1 MGVTGTS
8 VKRPLTIIMVFLVVL
23 MFGGIGYS
31 KMPANLMPDIDV
43 PVALVMTQWS
53 GAGPEDIDDQI
64 SEPIEKSLSS
74 ISNVK
79 TTVSQSSE
87 GVSIVV
93 AQFEYGVDVDEK
105 LNDIRS
111 KVDTVKMTLPDD
123 VDNPSILKM
132 DMNAQAIAQV
142 VVTGEGTADDIMKY
156 AEETVQVKLE
166 AVDGT
171 TSADINGGDKT
182 QINVIADPAVLSS
195 YGVTLDTIKGLL
207 SATNKSYPYGS
218 ITQGEDKIVI
228 RSVDKVES
236 LEDIKAIQIP
246 TSNGETISLDKICTV
261 EYGVVDKD
269 TIYRYNGQ
277 DSLVM
282 SIQKQ
287 QDANTVQVMK
297 EVNKQIEEL
306 NKENPQFNLK
316 VVNDTSEYISDS
328 IKDVMK
334 NLALSAVIA
343 FGVILLFLKS
353 GRASFVVAVS
363 IPTSIVGAIALLY
376 FTGETLNMVTLSSLV
391 IAVGMVV
398 DNATV
403 VIENIFK
410 YRKNP
415 DLSIEDAA
423 IQGTNTVSTA
433 VLASTLTTVAIFLPI
448 LFTEGFTKIM
458 FGSLAKTLI
467 FALTLSLIVAVTL
480 VPSIFAKLSGG
491 KNGAKMEEKPAPI
504 FDKISEFYKNLIVLA
519 LKHKLIVVLIS
530 IGMFI
535 GSMGIIATGAI
546 GMDFMSSGDEG
557 MVNISIKLP
566 EGLDLEPSDYYVSM
580 AEERVA
586 DIPEIETMITQI
598 GSGSPL
604 SSGSSNTASISLDLV
619 SSKERKRTTDEVE
632 QDVVERLKEIPD
644 CEINVSQNS
653 SMSMGGSGDV
663 QVDIKGPD
671 LDVLEEITNQA
682 KANVEQLSGFRNVET
697 SLSDSNEE
705 AQFKIDKRKAALY
718 GINTS
723 SIASTLRT
731 AISGTDITTVTIDD
745 YDYDVNLK
753 FKESSIDNIEDIKQ
767 IKIKSATGQEIPL
780 GAFAD
785 ITMAEGL
792 KSISRTDGDYS
803 ISITA
808 KADGMDTNTASML
821 LTKAVNEVDMP
832 RDYSIDVG
840 GSAEMMQESMS
851 SLAMAMIVAILLV
864 YMVMVAQFESFSKPF
879 IIMFSI
885 PFAFVGVVLALLI
898 SRTTLNVVGMLGAI
912 LLIGIVVNNGIV
924 LIDYIGQLRET
935 KVKGTLEEIV
945 AKGCAARLRPVLMTT
960 MTTIVG
966 MIPSALAFGEGGDM
980 MQPLAVVIIGG
991 LSVSTLV
998 TLVLIPTVYLI
1009 FEKIENTLKKRF
1021 RQILGKIKI
1030 PHIGFKKSKMDISV
1044 LSKDIEDKK
1053 EIKKEIKKDE
1063 SKKDDSDLKK

>member
-1 MGVTGTS
+1 MSMTKTS

-79 TTVSQSSE
+79 TTVSKSSE
-87 GVSIVV
+87 GVSMVV
-93 AQFEYGVDVDEK
+93 AQFEYGTDVDEK

-111 KVDTVKMTLPDD
+111 KIDTVKMTLPDD
-123 VDNPSILKM
+123 VDTPSILKM
-132 DMNAQAIAQV
+132 DMNAQAIAQIV
-142 VVTGEGTADDIMKY
+142 VSGEGSSDDIMKY
-156 AEETVQVKLE
+156 AEDTVQVKLE
-166 AVDGT
+166 SIDGI

-182 QINVIADPAVLSS
+182 QINVIADPTILSS
-195 YGVTLDTIKGLL
+195 YGVSLDTIKGLL

-218 ITQGEDKIVI
+218 ITQGDDKIVI
-228 RSVDKVES
+228 RSVDKVEA
-236 LEDIKAIQIP
+236 LEDIKVIQIP
-246 TSNGETISLDKICTV
+246 MSNGETVSLDKICTV
-261 EYGVVDKD
+261 EYGTVDKQS
-269 TIYRYNGQ
+269 IYRYNGQ
-277 DSLVM
+277 ESLVM
-282 SIQKQ
+282 DVQKQ

-297 EVNKQIEEL
+297 NVNSKISEL
-306 NKENPQFNLK
+306 NNENSQFNLK
-316 VVNDTSEYISDS
+316 IVNDTSEYINSS
-328 IKDVMK
+328 INDVMK
-334 NLALSAVIA
+334 NLILSAVIA
-343 FGVILLFLKS
+343 FFVILLFLKS

-363 IPTSIVGAIALLY
+363 IPTSIIGAIALLY

-410 YRKNP
+410 YRKDPN
-415 DLSIEDAA
+415 LSLEEAA

-433 VLASTLTTVAIFLPI
+433 VMASTLTTVAIFLPI

-467 FALTLSLIVAVTL
+467 FALTLSLIVALTL

-491 KNGAKMEEKPAPI
+491 KNGAKMEEKPSPI
-504 FDKISEFYKNLIVLA
+504 FDKISEGYKNIIVLA
-519 LKHKLIVVLIS
+519 LKHKAVVILIS
-530 IGMFI
+530 VGMFI
-535 GSMGIIATGAI
+535 GAIVLGATGAI

-557 MVNISIKLP
+557 MVSISIKLP

-580 AEERVA
+580 AEEKVS

-598 GSGSPL
+598 GSGSAMG
-604 SSGSSNTASISLDLV
+604 SGGSTASISLDLV
-619 SSKERKRTTDEVE
+619 SSKERKRTTDEIE
-632 QDVVERLKEIPD
+632 QDVVERLKVIPD
-644 CEINVSQNS
+644 CEINVSQTS
-653 SMSMGGSGDV
+653 SMSMGGSGDA

-671 LDVLEEITNQA
+671 LDVLEEIVNQA
-682 KANVEQLSGFRNVET
+682 KANVEKVSGFRNIET
-697 SLSDSNEE
+697 SLADSNKE
-705 AQFKIDKRKAALY
+705 AQFKIDKRKASLL

-731 AISGTDITTVTIDD
+731 AISGSDATTVTIDD

-753 FKESSIDNIEDIKQ
+753 FKDSSINSIDDIGQ
-767 IKIKSATGQEIPL
+767 IKVTSASGQQVPL
-780 GAFAD
+780 NAFAE
-785 ITMAEGL
+785 IKMADGL

-803 ISITA
+803 VSITA
-808 KADGMDTNTASML
+808 KADNMDTSTASRL
-821 LTKAVNEVDMP
+821 LTQAVNEVDMP

-840 GSAEMMQESMS
+840 GSAEMMNESMS
-851 SLAMAMIVAILLV
+851 SLVMAMVIALILV

-885 PFAFVGVVLALLI
+885 PFAFVGVVIALVI
-898 SRTTLNVVGMLGAI
+898 SRISLNVVGMLGAI
-912 LLIGIVVNNGIV
+912 LLVGIVVNNGIV
-924 LIDYIGQLRET
+924 LIDYIGQLREA
-935 KVKGTLEEIV
+935 KVQGTLEDIV

-960 MTTIVG
+960 MTTVVG

-1009 FEKIENTLKKRF
+1009 FDKIENSLRSKF
-1021 RQILGKIKI
+1021 GQIFDKIKI
-1030 PHIGFKKSKMDISV
+1030 PHIGPKKSKMGINI

-1053 EIKKEIKKDE
+1053 ESENDE
-1063 SKKDDSDLKK
+1063 SHEEDSDLKK

>member
-1 MGVTGTS
+1 MSMTKTS

-79 TTVSQSSE
+79 TTVSKSSE
-87 GVSIVV
+87 GVSMVV
-93 AQFEYGVDVDEK
+93 AQFEYGTDVDEK

-111 KVDTVKMTLPDD
+111 KIDTVKMTLPDD
-123 VDNPSILKM
+123 VDTPSILKM
-132 DMNAQAIAQV
+132 DMNAQAIAQIV
-142 VVTGEGTADDIMKY
+142 VSGEGSSDDIMKY
-156 AEETVQVKLE
+156 AEDTVQVKLE
-166 AVDGT
+166 SIDGI

-182 QINVIADPAVLSS
+182 QINVIADPTILSS
-195 YGVTLDTIKGLL
+195 YGVSLDTIKGLL

-218 ITQGEDKIVI
+218 ITQGDDKIVI
-228 RSVDKVES
+228 RSVDKVEA

-246 TSNGETISLDKICTV
+246 MSNGETVSLDKICTV
-261 EYGVVDKD
+261 EYGTVDKQS
-269 TIYRYNGQ
+269 IYRYNGQ
-277 DSLVM
+277 ESLVM
-282 SIQKQ
+282 DVQKQ

-297 EVNKQIEEL
+297 NVNSKISEL
-306 NKENPQFNLK
+306 NNENSQFSLK
-316 VVNDTSEYISDS
+316 IVNDTSEYINSS
-328 IKDVMK
+328 INDVMK
-334 NLALSAVIA
+334 NLILSAVIA
-343 FGVILLFLKS
+343 FFVILLFLKS

-363 IPTSIVGAIALLY
+363 IPTSIIGAIALLY

-410 YRKNP
+410 YRKDPN
-415 DLSIEDAA
+415 LSLEEAA

-433 VLASTLTTVAIFLPI
+433 VMASTLTTVAIFLPI

-467 FALTLSLIVAVTL
+467 FALTLSLIVALTL

-491 KNGAKMEEKPAPI
+491 KNGAKMEEKPSPI
-504 FDKISEFYKNLIVLA
+504 FDKISEGYKNIIVLA
-519 LKHKLIVVLIS
+519 LKHKAVVILIS
-530 IGMFI
+530 VGMFI
-535 GSMGIIATGAI
+535 GAIVLGATGAI

-557 MVNISIKLP
+557 MVSISIKLP

-580 AEERVA
+580 AEEKVS

-598 GSGSPL
+598 GSGSAMG
-604 SSGSSNTASISLDLV
+604 SGGSTASISLDLV
-619 SSKERKRTTDEVE
+619 SSKERKRTTDEIE
-632 QDVVERLKEIPD
+632 QDVVERLKVIPD
-644 CEINVSQNS
+644 CEINVSQTS
-653 SMSMGGSGDV
+653 SMSMGGSGDA

-671 LDVLEEITNQA
+671 LDVLEEIVNQA
-682 KANVEQLSGFRNVET
+682 KANVEKVSGFRNIET
-697 SLSDSNEE
+697 SLADSNKE
-705 AQFKIDKRKAALY
+705 AQFKIDKRKASLL

-731 AISGTDITTVTIDD
+731 AISGSDATTVTIDD

-753 FKESSIDNIEDIKQ
+753 FKDSSINSIDDIGQ
-767 IKIKSATGQEIPL
+767 IKVTSASGQQVPL
-780 GAFAD
+780 NAFAE
-785 ITMAEGL
+785 IKMADGL

-803 ISITA
+803 VSITA
-808 KADGMDTNTASML
+808 KADNMDTSTASRL
-821 LTKAVNEVDMP
+821 LTQAVNEVDMP

-840 GSAEMMQESMS
+840 GSAEMMNESMS
-851 SLAMAMIVAILLV
+851 SLVMAMVIALILV

-885 PFAFVGVVLALLI
+885 PFAFVGVVIALVI
-898 SRTTLNVVGMLGAI
+898 SRISLNVVGMLGAI
-912 LLIGIVVNNGIV
+912 LLVGIVVNNGIV
-924 LIDYIGQLRET
+924 LIDYIGQLREA
-935 KVKGTLEEIV
+935 KVQGTLEDIV

-960 MTTIVG
+960 MTTVVG

-1009 FEKIENTLKKRF
+1009 FDKIENSLRSKF
-1021 RQILGKIKI
+1021 GQIFDKIKI
-1030 PHIGFKKSKMDISV
+1030 PHIGPKKSKMDIKI
-1044 LSKDIEDKK
+1044 LR
-1053 EIKKEIKKDE
+1053 IKKNQKMMMLMKKIQI
-1063 SKKDDSDLKK
+1063 

>member
-1 MGVTGTS
+1 MSMTKTS

-79 TTVSQSSE
+79 TTVSKSSE
-87 GVSIVV
+87 GVSMVV
-93 AQFEYGVDVDEK
+93 AQFEYGTDVDEK

-111 KVDTVKMTLPDD
+111 KIDTVKMTLPDD
-123 VDNPSILKM
+123 VDTTSILKM
-132 DMNAQAIAQV
+132 DMNAQAIAQIV
-142 VVTGEGTADDIMKY
+142 VSGEGSSDDIMKY
-156 AEETVQVKLE
+156 AEDTVQVKLE
-166 AVDGT
+166 SIDGI

-182 QINVIADPAVLSS
+182 QINVIADPTILSS
-195 YGVTLDTIKGLL
+195 YGVSLDTIKGLL

-218 ITQGEDKIVI
+218 ITQGDDKIVI
-228 RSVDKVES
+228 RSVDKVEA

-246 TSNGETISLDKICTV
+246 MSNGETVSLDKICTV
-261 EYGVVDKD
+261 EYGTVDKQS
-269 TIYRYNGQ
+269 IYRYNGQ
-277 DSLVM
+277 ESLVM
-282 SIQKQ
+282 DVQKQ

-297 EVNKQIEEL
+297 NVNSKISEL
-306 NKENPQFNLK
+306 NNENSQFNLK
-316 VVNDTSEYISDS
+316 IVNDTSEYINSS
-328 IKDVMK
+328 INDVMK
-334 NLALSAVIA
+334 NLILSAVIA
-343 FGVILLFLKS
+343 FFVILLFLKS

-363 IPTSIVGAIALLY
+363 IPTSIIGAIALLY

-410 YRKNP
+410 YRKDPN
-415 DLSIEDAA
+415 LSLEEAA

-433 VLASTLTTVAIFLPI
+433 VMASTLTTVAIFLPI

-467 FALTLSLIVAVTL
+467 FALTLSLIVALTL

-491 KNGAKMEEKPAPI
+491 KNGAKMEEKPSPI
-504 FDKISEFYKNLIVLA
+504 FDKISEGYKNIIVLA
-519 LKHKLIVVLIS
+519 LKHKAVVILIS
-530 IGMFI
+530 VGMFI
-535 GSMGIIATGAI
+535 GAIVLGATGAI

-557 MVNISIKLP
+557 MVSISIKLP

-580 AEERVA
+580 AEEKVS

-598 GSGSPL
+598 GSGSAMG
-604 SSGSSNTASISLDLV
+604 SGGSTASISLDLV
-619 SSKERKRTTDEVE
+619 SSKERKRTTDEIE
-632 QDVVERLKEIPD
+632 QDVVERLKVIPD
-644 CEINVSQNS
+644 CEINVSQTS
-653 SMSMGGSGDV
+653 SMSMGGSGDA

-671 LDVLEEITNQA
+671 LDVLEEIVNQA
-682 KANVEQLSGFRNVET
+682 KANVEKVSGFRNIET
-697 SLSDSNEE
+697 SLADSNKE
-705 AQFKIDKRKAALY
+705 AQFKIDKRKASLL

-731 AISGTDITTVTIDD
+731 AISGSDATTVTIDD

-753 FKESSIDNIEDIKQ
+753 FKDSSINSIDDIGQ
-767 IKIKSATGQEIPL
+767 IKVTSASGQQVPL
-780 GAFAD
+780 NAFAE
-785 ITMAEGL
+785 IKMADGL

-803 ISITA
+803 VSITA
-808 KADGMDTNTASML
+808 KADNMDTSTASRL
-821 LTKAVNEVDMP
+821 LTQAVNEVDMP

-840 GSAEMMQESMS
+840 GSAEMMNESMS
-851 SLAMAMIVAILLV
+851 SLVMAMVIALILV

-885 PFAFVGVVLALLI
+885 PFAFVGVVIALVI
-898 SRTTLNVVGMLGAI
+898 SRISLNVVGMLGAI
-912 LLIGIVVNNGIV
+912 LLVGIVVNNGIV
-924 LIDYIGQLRET
+924 LIDYIGQLREA
-935 KVKGTLEEIV
+935 KVQGTLEDIV

-960 MTTIVG
+960 MTTVVG

-1009 FEKIENTLKKRF
+1009 FDKIENSLRSKF
-1021 RQILGKIKI
+1021 GQIFDKIKI
-1030 PHIGFKKSKMDISV
+1030 PHIGPKKSKMDINI

-1053 EIKKEIKKDE
+1053 E
-1063 SKKDDSDLKK
+1063 SKNDDAHEKDSDLKK

>member
-1 MGVTGTS
+1 MSVTRTS

-23 MFGGIGYS
+23 LFGGIGYS
-31 KMPANLMPDIDV
+31 KMPANLMPDIEI
-43 PVALVMTQWS
+43 PVSLVMTQWP
-53 GAGPEDIDDQI
+53 GAGPEDIDEQI
-64 SEPIEKSLSS
+64 SKPIEKSLSS

-79 TTVSQSSE
+79 TTVSKSSE

-93 AQFEYGVDVDEK
+93 AQFEYGIDVDEK

-142 VVTGEGTADDIMKY
+142 VVTGEGSADDIMKY

-166 AVDGT
+166 AIDGT

-261 EYGVVDKD
+261 EYGTVDRN
-269 TIYRYNGQ
+269 TIYRYNGN

-297 EVNKQIEEL
+297 EVNKQIEQL
-306 NKENPQFNLK
+306 NKENPQFDLK
-316 VVNDTSEYISDS
+316 IVNDTSEYISNS

-334 NLALSAVIA
+334 NLALSAAIA
-343 FGVILLFLKS
+343 FVVILLFLKS

-363 IPTSIVGAIALLY
+363 IPTSIIGAIALLY

-415 DLSIEDAA
+415 DLSVEDAA
-423 IQGTNTVSTA
+423 IEGTNTVSTA

-491 KNGAKMEEKPAPI
+491 KNGRKMEEKPSPI

-519 LKHKLIVVLIS
+519 LKHKLVVVLIS

-535 GSMGIIATGAI
+535 GSIGIIATGAI

-580 AEERVA
+580 AENRVS
-586 DIPEIETMITQI
+586 DIPEIKTMITQI
-598 GSGSPL
+598 GSGSAL
-604 SSGSSNTASISLDLV
+604 SSGSSSTASISLDLV

-632 QDVVERLKEIPD
+632 QEVVERLKEVPD
-644 CEINVSQNS
+644 CEINVSQSS

-671 LDVLEEITNQA
+671 LDVLEEIANQA
-682 KANVEQLSGFRNVET
+682 KANVEQLSGFRNIET

-705 AQFKIDKRKAALY
+705 AQFKIDKRKATLY

-723 SIASTLRT
+723 SIAATLRT
-731 AISGTDITTVTIDD
+731 AISGTDTTTVTIDD

-767 IKIKSATGQEIPL
+767 IKIKSATGQDVPL

-785 ITMAEGL
+785 ITMAQGL

-840 GSAEMMQESMS
+840 GQAEMMQESMS
-851 SLAMAMIVAILLV
+851 SLALAMLIAILLV

-898 SRTTLNVVGMLGAI
+898 SRTTLNVVGMLGVI

-924 LIDYIGQLRET
+924 LIDYISQLREA
-935 KVKGTLEEIV
+935 KVQGTLEEIV

-991 LSVSTLV
+991 LSISTLV

-1009 FEKIENTLKKRF
+1009 FDKIENSLKKRF
-1021 RQILGKIKI
+1021 EAIFGKVKV
-1030 PHIGFKKSKMDISV
+1030 PHIGFKKSKMDVSI
-1044 LSKDIEDKK
+1044 LSKDINEENNSK
-1053 EIKKEIKKDE
+1053 EDE
-1063 SKKDDSDLKK
+1063 SKKDNPDLKK

>member
-1 MGVTGTS
+1 MSMTKTS

-79 TTVSQSSE
+79 TTVSKSSE
-87 GVSIVV
+87 GVSMVV
-93 AQFEYGVDVDEK
+93 AQFEYGTDVDEK

-111 KVDTVKMTLPDD
+111 KIDTVKMTLPDD
-123 VDNPSILKM
+123 VDTPSILKM
-132 DMNAQAIAQV
+132 DMNAQAIAQIV
-142 VVTGEGTADDIMKY
+142 VSGEGSSDDIMKY
-156 AEETVQVKLE
+156 AEDTVQVKLE
-166 AVDGT
+166 SIDGI

-182 QINVIADPAVLSS
+182 QINVIADPTILSS
-195 YGVTLDTIKGLL
+195 YGVSLDTIKGLL

-218 ITQGEDKIVI
+218 ITQGDDKIVI
-228 RSVDKVES
+228 RSVDKVEA

-246 TSNGETISLDKICTV
+246 MSNGETVSLDKICTV
-261 EYGVVDKD
+261 EYGTVDKQS
-269 TIYRYNGQ
+269 IYRYNGQ
-277 DSLVM
+277 ESLVM
-282 SIQKQ
+282 DVQKQ

-297 EVNKQIEEL
+297 NVNSKISEL
-306 NKENPQFNLK
+306 NNENSQFSLK
-316 VVNDTSEYISDS
+316 IVNDTSEYINSS
-328 IKDVMK
+328 INDVMK
-334 NLALSAVIA
+334 NLILSAVIA
-343 FGVILLFLKS
+343 FFVILLFLKS

-363 IPTSIVGAIALLY
+363 IPTSIIGAIALLY

-410 YRKNP
+410 YRKDPN
-415 DLSIEDAA
+415 LSLEEAA

-433 VLASTLTTVAIFLPI
+433 VMASTLTTVAIFLPI

-467 FALTLSLIVAVTL
+467 FALTLSLIVALTL

-491 KNGAKMEEKPAPI
+491 KNGAKMEEKPSPI
-504 FDKISEFYKNLIVLA
+504 FDKISEGYKNIIVLA
-519 LKHKLIVVLIS
+519 LKHKAVVILIS
-530 IGMFI
+530 VGMFI
-535 GSMGIIATGAI
+535 GAIVLGATGAI

-557 MVNISIKLP
+557 MVSISIKLP

-580 AEERVA
+580 AEEKVS

-598 GSGSPL
+598 GSGSAMG
-604 SSGSSNTASISLDLV
+604 SGGSTASISLDLV
-619 SSKERKRTTDEVE
+619 SSKERKRTTDEIE
-632 QDVVERLKEIPD
+632 QDVVERLKVIPD
-644 CEINVSQNS
+644 CEINVSQTS
-653 SMSMGGSGDV
+653 SMSMGGSGDA

-671 LDVLEEITNQA
+671 LDVLEEIVNQA
-682 KANVEQLSGFRNVET
+682 KANVEKVSGFRNIET
-697 SLSDSNEE
+697 SLADSNKE
-705 AQFKIDKRKAALY
+705 AQFKIDKRKASLL

-731 AISGTDITTVTIDD
+731 AISGSDATTVTIDD

-753 FKESSIDNIEDIKQ
+753 FKDSSINSIDDIGQ
-767 IKIKSATGQEIPL
+767 IKVTSASGQQVPL
-780 GAFAD
+780 NAFAE
-785 ITMAEGL
+785 IKMADGL

-803 ISITA
+803 VSITA
-808 KADGMDTNTASML
+808 KADNMDTSTASRL
-821 LTKAVNEVDMP
+821 LTQAVNEVDMP

-840 GSAEMMQESMS
+840 GSAEMMNESMS
-851 SLAMAMIVAILLV
+851 SLVMAMVIALILV

-885 PFAFVGVVLALLI
+885 PFAFVGVVIALVI
-898 SRTTLNVVGMLGAI
+898 SRISLNVVGMLGAI
-912 LLIGIVVNNGIV
+912 LLVGIVVNNGIV
-924 LIDYIGQLRET
+924 LIDYIGQLREA
-935 KVKGTLEEIV
+935 KVQGTLEDIV

-960 MTTIVG
+960 MTTVVG

-1009 FEKIENTLKKRF
+1009 FDKIENSLRSKF
-1021 RQILGKIKI
+1021 GQIFDKIKI
-1030 PHIGFKKSKMDISV
+1030 PHIGPKKSKMGINI

-1053 EIKKEIKKDE
+1053 E
-1063 SKKDDSDLKK
+1063 SKNDDAHEKDSDLKK

>member
-1 MGVTGTS
+1 MSMTKTS

-79 TTVSQSSE
+79 TTVSKSSE
-87 GVSIVV
+87 GVSMVV
-93 AQFEYGVDVDEK
+93 AQFEYGTDVDEK

-111 KVDTVKMTLPDD
+111 KIDTVKMTLPDD
-123 VDNPSILKM
+123 VDTPSILKM
-132 DMNAQAIAQV
+132 DMNAQAIAQIV
-142 VVTGEGTADDIMKY
+142 VSGEGSSDDIMKY
-156 AEETVQVKLE
+156 AEDTVQVKLE
-166 AVDGT
+166 SIDGI

-182 QINVIADPAVLSS
+182 QINVIADPTILSS
-195 YGVTLDTIKGLL
+195 YGVSLDTIKGLL

-218 ITQGEDKIVI
+218 ITQGDDKIVI
-228 RSVDKVES
+228 RSVDKVEA

-246 TSNGETISLDKICTV
+246 MSNGETVSLDKICTV
-261 EYGVVDKD
+261 EYGTVDKQS
-269 TIYRYNGQ
+269 IYRYNGQ
-277 DSLVM
+277 ESLVM
-282 SIQKQ
+282 DVQKQ

-297 EVNKQIEEL
+297 NVNSKISEL
-306 NKENPQFNLK
+306 NNENSQFNLK
-316 VVNDTSEYISDS
+316 IVNDTSEYINSS
-328 IKDVMK
+328 INDVMK
-334 NLALSAVIA
+334 NLILSAVIA
-343 FGVILLFLKS
+343 FFVILLFLKS

-363 IPTSIVGAIALLY
+363 IPTSIIGAIALLY

-410 YRKNP
+410 YRKDPN
-415 DLSIEDAA
+415 LSLEEAA

-433 VLASTLTTVAIFLPI
+433 VMASTLTTVAIFLPI

-467 FALTLSLIVAVTL
+467 FALTLSLIVALTL

-491 KNGAKMEEKPAPI
+491 KNGAKMEEKPSPI
-504 FDKISEFYKNLIVLA
+504 FDKISEGYKNIIVLA
-519 LKHKLIVVLIS
+519 LKHKAVVILIS
-530 IGMFI
+530 VGMFI
-535 GSMGIIATGAI
+535 GAIVLGATGAI

-557 MVNISIKLP
+557 MVSISIKLP

-580 AEERVA
+580 AEEKVS

-598 GSGSPL
+598 GSGSAMG
-604 SSGSSNTASISLDLV
+604 SGGSTASISLDLV
-619 SSKERKRTTDEVE
+619 SSKERKRTTDEIE
-632 QDVVERLKEIPD
+632 QDVVERLKVIPD
-644 CEINVSQNS
+644 CEINVSQTS
-653 SMSMGGSGDV
+653 SMSMGGSGDA

-671 LDVLEEITNQA
+671 LDVLEEIVNQA
-682 KANVEQLSGFRNVET
+682 KANVEKVSGFRNIET
-697 SLSDSNEE
+697 SLADSNKE
-705 AQFKIDKRKAALY
+705 AQFKIDKRKASLL

-731 AISGTDITTVTIDD
+731 AISGSDATTVTIDD

-753 FKESSIDNIEDIKQ
+753 FKDSSINSIDDIGQ
-767 IKIKSATGQEIPL
+767 IKVTSASGQQVPL
-780 GAFAD
+780 NAFAE
-785 ITMAEGL
+785 IKMADGL

-803 ISITA
+803 VSITA
-808 KADGMDTNTASML
+808 KADNMDTSTASRL
-821 LTKAVNEVDMP
+821 LTQAVNEVDMP

-840 GSAEMMQESMS
+840 GSAEMMNESMS
-851 SLAMAMIVAILLV
+851 SLVMAMVIALILV

-885 PFAFVGVVLALLI
+885 PFAFVGVVIALVI
-898 SRTTLNVVGMLGAI
+898 SRISLNVVGMLGAI
-912 LLIGIVVNNGIV
+912 LLVGIVVNNGIV
-924 LIDYIGQLRET
+924 LIDYIGQLREA
-935 KVKGTLEEIV
+935 KVQGTLEDIV

-960 MTTIVG
+960 MTTVVG

-1009 FEKIENTLKKRF
+1009 FDKIENSLRSKF
-1021 RQILGKIKI
+1021 GQIFDKIKI
-1030 PHIGFKKSKMDISV
+1030 PHIGPKKSKMGINI

-1053 EIKKEIKKDE
+1053 ESKNDE
-1063 SKKDDSDLKK
+1063 SHEEDSDLKK

>member
-1 MGVTGTS
+1 MSMTKTS

-79 TTVSQSSE
+79 TTVSKSSE
-87 GVSIVV
+87 GVSMVV
-93 AQFEYGVDVDEK
+93 AQFEYGTDVDEK

-111 KVDTVKMTLPDD
+111 KIDTVKMTLPDD
-123 VDNPSILKM
+123 VDTPSILKM
-132 DMNAQAIAQV
+132 DMNAQAIAQIV
-142 VVTGEGTADDIMKY
+142 VSGEGSSDDIMKY
-156 AEETVQVKLE
+156 AEDTVQVKLE
-166 AVDGT
+166 SIDGI

-182 QINVIADPAVLSS
+182 QINVIANPTILSS
-195 YGVTLDTIKGLL
+195 YGVSLDTIKGLL

-218 ITQGEDKIVI
+218 ITQGDDKIVI
-228 RSVDKVES
+228 RSVDKVEA

-246 TSNGETISLDKICTV
+246 MSNGETVSLDKICTV
-261 EYGVVDKD
+261 EYGTVDKQS
-269 TIYRYNGQ
+269 IYRYNGQ
-277 DSLVM
+277 ESLVM
-282 SIQKQ
+282 DVQKQ

-297 EVNKQIEEL
+297 NVNSKISEL
-306 NKENPQFNLK
+306 NNENSQFNLK
-316 VVNDTSEYISDS
+316 IVNDTSEYINSS
-328 IKDVMK
+328 INDVMK
-334 NLALSAVIA
+334 NLILSAVIA
-343 FGVILLFLKS
+343 FFVILLFLKS

-363 IPTSIVGAIALLY
+363 IPTSIIGAIALLY

-410 YRKNP
+410 YRKDPN
-415 DLSIEDAA
+415 LSLEEAA

-433 VLASTLTTVAIFLPI
+433 VMASTLTTVAIFLPI

-467 FALTLSLIVAVTL
+467 FALTLSLIVALTL

-491 KNGAKMEEKPAPI
+491 KNGAKMEEKPSPI
-504 FDKISEFYKNLIVLA
+504 FDKISEGYKNIIVLA
-519 LKHKLIVVLIS
+519 LKHKAVVILIS
-530 IGMFI
+530 VGMFI
-535 GSMGIIATGAI
+535 GAIVLGATGAI

-557 MVNISIKLP
+557 MVSISIKLP

-580 AEERVA
+580 AEEKVS

-598 GSGSPL
+598 GSGSAMG
-604 SSGSSNTASISLDLV
+604 SGGSTASISLDLV
-619 SSKERKRTTDEVE
+619 SSKERKRTTDEIE
-632 QDVVERLKEIPD
+632 QDVVERLKVIPD
-644 CEINVSQNS
+644 CEINVSQTS
-653 SMSMGGSGDV
+653 SMSMGGSGDA

-671 LDVLEEITNQA
+671 LDVLEEIVNQA
-682 KANVEQLSGFRNVET
+682 KANVEKVSGFRNIET
-697 SLSDSNEE
+697 SLADSNKE
-705 AQFKIDKRKAALY
+705 AQFKIDKRKASLL

-731 AISGTDITTVTIDD
+731 AISGSDATTVTIDD

-753 FKESSIDNIEDIKQ
+753 FKDSSINSIDDIGQ
-767 IKIKSATGQEIPL
+767 IKVTSASGQQVPL
-780 GAFAD
+780 NAFAE
-785 ITMAEGL
+785 IKMADGL

-803 ISITA
+803 VSITA
-808 KADGMDTNTASML
+808 KADNMDTSTASRL
-821 LTKAVNEVDMP
+821 LTQAVNEVDMP

-840 GSAEMMQESMS
+840 GSAEMMNESMS
-851 SLAMAMIVAILLV
+851 SLVMAMVIALILV

-885 PFAFVGVVLALLI
+885 PFAFVGVVIALVI
-898 SRTTLNVVGMLGAI
+898 SRISLNVVGMLGAI
-912 LLIGIVVNNGIV
+912 LLVGIVVNNGIV
-924 LIDYIGQLRET
+924 LIDYIGQLREA
-935 KVKGTLEEIV
+935 KVQGTLEDIV

-960 MTTIVG
+960 MTTVVG

-1009 FEKIENTLKKRF
+1009 FDKIENSLRSKF
-1021 RQILGKIKI
+1021 GQIFDKIKI
-1030 PHIGFKKSKMDISV
+1030 PHIGPKKSKMDINI

-1053 EIKKEIKKDE
+1053 E
-1063 SKKDDSDLKK
+1063 SKNDDAHEKDSDLKK

>member
-1 MGVTGTS
+1 MSMTKTS

-79 TTVSQSSE
+79 TTVSKSSE
-87 GVSIVV
+87 GVSMVV
-93 AQFEYGVDVDEK
+93 AQFEYGTDVDEK

-111 KVDTVKMTLPDD
+111 KIDTVKMTLPDD
-123 VDNPSILKM
+123 VDTPSILKM
-132 DMNAQAIAQV
+132 DMNAQAIAQIV
-142 VVTGEGTADDIMKY
+142 VSGEGSSDDIMKY
-156 AEETVQVKLE
+156 AEDTVQVKLE
-166 AVDGT
+166 SIDGI

-182 QINVIADPAVLSS
+182 QINVIADPTILSS
-195 YGVTLDTIKGLL
+195 YGVSLDTIKGLL

-218 ITQGEDKIVI
+218 ITQGDDKIVI
-228 RSVDKVES
+228 RSVDKVEA

-246 TSNGETISLDKICTV
+246 MSNGETVSLDKICTV
-261 EYGVVDKD
+261 EYGTVDKQS
-269 TIYRYNGQ
+269 IYRYNGQ
-277 DSLVM
+277 ESLVM
-282 SIQKQ
+282 DVQKQ

-297 EVNKQIEEL
+297 NVNSKISEL
-306 NKENPQFNLK
+306 NNENSQFNLK
-316 VVNDTSEYISDS
+316 IVNDTSEYINSS
-328 IKDVMK
+328 INDVMK
-334 NLALSAVIA
+334 NLILSAVIA
-343 FGVILLFLKS
+343 FFVILLFLKS

-363 IPTSIVGAIALLY
+363 IPTSIIGAIALLY

-410 YRKNP
+410 YRKDPN
-415 DLSIEDAA
+415 LSLEEAA

-433 VLASTLTTVAIFLPI
+433 VMASTLTTVAIFLPI

-467 FALTLSLIVAVTL
+467 FALTLSLIVALTL

-491 KNGAKMEEKPAPI
+491 KNGAKMEEKPSPI
-504 FDKISEFYKNLIVLA
+504 FDKISEGYKNIIVLA
-519 LKHKLIVVLIS
+519 LKHKAVVILIS
-530 IGMFI
+530 VGMFI
-535 GSMGIIATGAI
+535 GAIVLGATGAI

-557 MVNISIKLP
+557 MVSISIKLP

-580 AEERVA
+580 AEEKVS

-598 GSGSPL
+598 GSGSAMG
-604 SSGSSNTASISLDLV
+604 SGGSTASISLDLV
-619 SSKERKRTTDEVE
+619 SSKERKRTTDEIE
-632 QDVVERLKEIPD
+632 QDVVERLKVIPD
-644 CEINVSQNS
+644 CEINVSQTS
-653 SMSMGGSGDV
+653 SMSMGGSGDA

-671 LDVLEEITNQA
+671 LDVLEEIVNQA
-682 KANVEQLSGFRNVET
+682 KANVEKVSGFRNIET
-697 SLSDSNEE
+697 SLADSNKE
-705 AQFKIDKRKAALY
+705 AQFKIDKRKASLL

-731 AISGTDITTVTIDD
+731 AISGSDATTVTIDD

-753 FKESSIDNIEDIKQ
+753 FKDSSINSIDDIGQ
-767 IKIKSATGQEIPL
+767 IKVTSASGQQVPL
-780 GAFAD
+780 NAFAE
-785 ITMAEGL
+785 IKMADGL

-803 ISITA
+803 VSITA
-808 KADGMDTNTASML
+808 KADNMDTSTASRL
-821 LTKAVNEVDMP
+821 LTQAVNEVDMP

-840 GSAEMMQESMS
+840 GSAEMMNESMS
-851 SLAMAMIVAILLV
+851 SLVMAMVIALILV

-885 PFAFVGVVLALLI
+885 PFAFVGVVIALVI
-898 SRTTLNVVGMLGAI
+898 SRISLNVVGMLGAI
-912 LLIGIVVNNGIV
+912 LLVGIVVNNGIV
-924 LIDYIGQLRET
+924 LIDYIGQLREA
-935 KVKGTLEEIV
+935 KVQGTLEDIV

-960 MTTIVG
+960 MTTVVG

-1009 FEKIENTLKKRF
+1009 FDKIKNSLRSKF
-1021 RQILGKIKI
+1021 GQIFDKIKI
-1030 PHIGFKKSKMDISV
+1030 PHIGPKKSKMDINI

-1053 EIKKEIKKDE
+1053 ESKNDE
-1063 SKKDDSDLKK
+1063 SHEEDSDLKK

>member
-1 MGVTGTS
+1 MSMTKTS

-79 TTVSQSSE
+79 TTVSKSSE
-87 GVSIVV
+87 GVSMVV
-93 AQFEYGVDVDEK
+93 AQFEYGTDVDEK

-111 KVDTVKMTLPDD
+111 KIDTVKMTLPDD
-123 VDNPSILKM
+123 VDTPSILKM
-132 DMNAQAIAQV
+132 DMNAQAIAQIV
-142 VVTGEGTADDIMKY
+142 VSGEGSSDDIMKY
-156 AEETVQVKLE
+156 AEDTVQVKLE
-166 AVDGT
+166 SIDGI

-182 QINVIADPAVLSS
+182 QINVIADPAILSS
-195 YGVTLDTIKGLL
+195 YGVSLDTIKGLL

-218 ITQGEDKIVI
+218 ITQGDDKIVI
-228 RSVDKVES
+228 RSVDKVEA

-246 TSNGETISLDKICTV
+246 MSNGETVSLDKICTV
-261 EYGVVDKD
+261 EYGTVDKQS
-269 TIYRYNGQ
+269 IYRYNGQ
-277 DSLVM
+277 ESLVM
-282 SIQKQ
+282 DVQKQ

-297 EVNKQIEEL
+297 NVNSKISEL
-306 NKENPQFNLK
+306 NNENSQFNLK
-316 VVNDTSEYISDS
+316 IVNDTSEYINSS
-328 IKDVMK
+328 INDVMM
-334 NLALSAVIA
+334 NLILSAVIA
-343 FGVILLFLKS
+343 FFVILLFLKS

-363 IPTSIVGAIALLY
+363 IPTSIIGAIALLY

-410 YRKNP
+410 YRKDPN
-415 DLSIEDAA
+415 LSLEEAA

-433 VLASTLTTVAIFLPI
+433 VMASTLTTVAIFLPI

-467 FALTLSLIVAVTL
+467 FALTLSLIVALTL

-491 KNGAKMEEKPAPI
+491 KNGAKMEEKPSPI
-504 FDKISEFYKNLIVLA
+504 FDKISEGYKNIIVLA
-519 LKHKLIVVLIS
+519 LKHKVVVILIS
-530 IGMFI
+530 VGMFI
-535 GSMGIIATGAI
+535 GAIVLGATGAI

-557 MVNISIKLP
+557 MVSISIKLP

-580 AEERVA
+580 AEEKVS

-598 GSGSPL
+598 GSGSAMG
-604 SSGSSNTASISLDLV
+604 SGGSTASISLDLV
-619 SSKERKRTTDEVE
+619 SSKERKRTTDEIE
-632 QDVVERLKEIPD
+632 QDVVERLKVIPD
-644 CEINVSQNS
+644 CEINVSQTS
-653 SMSMGGSGDV
+653 SMSMGGSGDA

-671 LDVLEEITNQA
+671 LDVLEEIVNQA
-682 KANVEQLSGFRNVET
+682 KANVEKVSGFRNIET
-697 SLSDSNEE
+697 SLADSNKE
-705 AQFKIDKRKAALY
+705 AQFKIDKRKASLL

-731 AISGTDITTVTIDD
+731 AISGSDATTVTIDD

-753 FKESSIDNIEDIKQ
+753 FKDSSINSIDDIGQ
-767 IKIKSATGQEIPL
+767 IKVTSASGQQVPL
-780 GAFAD
+780 NAFAE
-785 ITMAEGL
+785 IKMADGL

-803 ISITA
+803 VSITA
-808 KADGMDTNTASML
+808 KADNMDTSTASRL
-821 LTKAVNEVDMP
+821 LTQAVNEVDMP

-840 GSAEMMQESMS
+840 GSAEMMNESMS
-851 SLAMAMIVAILLV
+851 SLVMAMVIALILV

-885 PFAFVGVVLALLI
+885 PFAFVGVVIALVI
-898 SRTTLNVVGMLGAI
+898 SRISLNVVGMLGAI
-912 LLIGIVVNNGIV
+912 LLVGIVVNNGIV
-924 LIDYIGQLRET
+924 LIDYIGQLRDA
-935 KVKGTLEEIV
+935 KVQGTLEDIV

-960 MTTIVG
+960 MTTVVG

-1009 FEKIENTLKKRF
+1009 FDKIENSLRSKF
-1021 RQILGKIKI
+1021 GQIFDKIKI
-1030 PHIGFKKSKMDISV
+1030 PHIGPKKSKMDINI

-1053 EIKKEIKKDE
+1053 E
-1063 SKKDDSDLKK
+1063 SKNDDAHEKDSDLKK

>member
-1 MGVTGTS
+1 MSMTKTS

-79 TTVSQSSE
+79 TTVSKSSE
-87 GVSIVV
+87 GVSMVV
-93 AQFEYGVDVDEK
+93 AQFEYGTDVDEK

-111 KVDTVKMTLPDD
+111 KIDTVKMTLPDD
-123 VDNPSILKM
+123 VDTPSILKM
-132 DMNAQAIAQV
+132 DMNAQAIAQIV
-142 VVTGEGTADDIMKY
+142 VSGEGSSDDIMKY
-156 AEETVQVKLE
+156 AEDTVQVKLE
-166 AVDGT
+166 SIDGI

-182 QINVIADPAVLSS
+182 QINVIADPTILSS
-195 YGVTLDTIKGLL
+195 YGVSLDTIKGLL

-218 ITQGEDKIVI
+218 ITQGDDKIVI
-228 RSVDKVES
+228 RSVDKVEA

-246 TSNGETISLDKICTV
+246 MSNGETVSLDKICTV
-261 EYGVVDKD
+261 EYGTVDKQS
-269 TIYRYNGQ
+269 IYRYNGQ
-277 DSLVM
+277 ESLVM
-282 SIQKQ
+282 DVQKQ

-297 EVNKQIEEL
+297 NVNSKISEL
-306 NKENPQFNLK
+306 NNENSQFNLK
-316 VVNDTSEYISDS
+316 IVNDTSEYINSS
-328 IKDVMK
+328 INDVMK
-334 NLALSAVIA
+334 NLILSAVIA
-343 FGVILLFLKS
+343 FFVILLFLKS

-363 IPTSIVGAIALLY
+363 IPTSIIGAIALLY

-410 YRKNP
+410 YRKDPN
-415 DLSIEDAA
+415 LSLEEAA

-433 VLASTLTTVAIFLPI
+433 VMASTLTTVAIFLPI

-467 FALTLSLIVAVTL
+467 FALTLSLIVALTL

-491 KNGAKMEEKPAPI
+491 KNGAKMEEKPSPI
-504 FDKISEFYKNLIVLA
+504 FDKISEGYKNIIVLA
-519 LKHKLIVVLIS
+519 LKHKAVVILIS
-530 IGMFI
+530 VGMFI
-535 GSMGIIATGAI
+535 GAIVLGATGAI

-557 MVNISIKLP
+557 MVSISIKLP

-580 AEERVA
+580 AEEKVS

-598 GSGSPL
+598 GSGSAMG
-604 SSGSSNTASISLDLV
+604 SGGSTASISLDLV
-619 SSKERKRTTDEVE
+619 SSKERKRTTDEIE
-632 QDVVERLKEIPD
+632 QDVVERLKVIPD
-644 CEINVSQNS
+644 CEINVSQTS
-653 SMSMGGSGDV
+653 SMSMGGSGDA

-671 LDVLEEITNQA
+671 LDVLEEIVNQA
-682 KANVEQLSGFRNVET
+682 KANVEKVSGFRNIET
-697 SLSDSNEE
+697 SLADSNKE
-705 AQFKIDKRKAALY
+705 AQFKIDKRKASLL

-731 AISGTDITTVTIDD
+731 AISGSDATTVTIDD

-753 FKESSIDNIEDIKQ
+753 FKDSSINSIDDIGQ
-767 IKIKSATGQEIPL
+767 IKVTSASGQQVPL
-780 GAFAD
+780 NAFAE
-785 ITMAEGL
+785 IKMADGL

-803 ISITA
+803 VSITA
-808 KADGMDTNTASML
+808 KADNMDTSTASRL
-821 LTKAVNEVDMP
+821 LTQAVNEVDMP

-840 GSAEMMQESMS
+840 GSAEMMNESMS
-851 SLAMAMIVAILLV
+851 SLVMAMVIALILV

-885 PFAFVGVVLALLI
+885 PFAFVGVVIALVI
-898 SRTTLNVVGMLGAI
+898 SRISLNVVGMLGAI
-912 LLIGIVVNNGIV
+912 LLVGIVVNNGIV
-924 LIDYIGQLRET
+924 LIDYIGQLREA
-935 KVKGTLEEIV
+935 KVQGTLEDIV

-960 MTTIVG
+960 MTTVVG

-1009 FEKIENTLKKRF
+1009 FDKIENSLRSKF
-1021 RQILGKIKI
+1021 GQIFDKIKI
-1030 PHIGFKKSKMDISV
+1030 PHIGPKKSKMDINI

-1053 EIKKEIKKDE
+1053 ESENDE
-1063 SKKDDSDLKK
+1063 SHEEDSDLKK

>member
-1 MGVTGTS
+1 MSMTKTS

-79 TTVSQSSE
+79 TTVSKSSE
-87 GVSIVV
+87 GVSMVV
-93 AQFEYGVDVDEK
+93 AQFEYGTDVDEK

-111 KVDTVKMTLPDD
+111 KIDTVKMTLPDD
-123 VDNPSILKM
+123 VDTPSILKM
-132 DMNAQAIAQV
+132 DMNAQAIAQIV
-142 VVTGEGTADDIMKY
+142 VSGEGSSDDIMKY
-156 AEETVQVKLE
+156 AEDTVQVKLE
-166 AVDGT
+166 SIDGI

-182 QINVIADPAVLSS
+182 QINVIADPTILSS
-195 YGVTLDTIKGLL
+195 YGVSLDTIKGLL

-218 ITQGEDKIVI
+218 ITQGDDKIVI
-228 RSVDKVES
+228 RSVDKVEA

-246 TSNGETISLDKICTV
+246 MSNGETVSLDKICTV
-261 EYGVVDKD
+261 EYGTVDKQS
-269 TIYRYNGQ
+269 IYRYNGQ
-277 DSLVM
+277 ESLVM
-282 SIQKQ
+282 DVQKQ

-297 EVNKQIEEL
+297 NVNSKISEL
-306 NKENPQFNLK
+306 NNENSQFNLK
-316 VVNDTSEYISDS
+316 IVNDTSEYINSS
-328 IKDVMK
+328 INDVMK
-334 NLALSAVIA
+334 NLILSAVIA
-343 FGVILLFLKS
+343 FFVILLFLKS

-363 IPTSIVGAIALLY
+363 IPTSIIGAIALLY

-410 YRKNP
+410 YRKDPN
-415 DLSIEDAA
+415 LSLEEAA

-433 VLASTLTTVAIFLPI
+433 VMASTLTTVAIFLPI

-467 FALTLSLIVAVTL
+467 FALTLSLIVALTL

-491 KNGAKMEEKPAPI
+491 KNGAKMEEKPSPI
-504 FDKISEFYKNLIVLA
+504 FDKISEGYKNIIVLA
-519 LKHKLIVVLIS
+519 LKHKAGVILIS
-530 IGMFI
+530 VGMFI
-535 GSMGIIATGAI
+535 GAIVLGATGAI

-557 MVNISIKLP
+557 MVSISIKLP

-580 AEERVA
+580 AEEKVS

-598 GSGSPL
+598 GSGSAMG
-604 SSGSSNTASISLDLV
+604 SGGSTASISLDLV
-619 SSKERKRTTDEVE
+619 SSKERKRTTDEIE
-632 QDVVERLKEIPD
+632 QDVVERLKVIPD
-644 CEINVSQNS
+644 CEINVSQTS
-653 SMSMGGSGDV
+653 SMSMGGSGDA

-671 LDVLEEITNQA
+671 LDVLEEIVNQA
-682 KANVEQLSGFRNVET
+682 KANVEKVSGFRNIET
-697 SLSDSNEE
+697 SLADSNKE
-705 AQFKIDKRKAALY
+705 AQFKIDKRKASLL

-731 AISGTDITTVTIDD
+731 AISGSDATTVTIDD

-753 FKESSIDNIEDIKQ
+753 FKDSSINSIDDIGQ
-767 IKIKSATGQEIPL
+767 IKVTSASGQQVPL
-780 GAFAD
+780 NAFAE
-785 ITMAEGL
+785 IKMADGL

-803 ISITA
+803 VSITA
-808 KADGMDTNTASML
+808 KADNMDTSTASRL
-821 LTKAVNEVDMP
+821 LTQAVNEVDMP

-840 GSAEMMQESMS
+840 GSAEMMNESMS
-851 SLAMAMIVAILLV
+851 SLVMAMVIALILV

-885 PFAFVGVVLALLI
+885 PFAFVGVVIALVI
-898 SRTTLNVVGMLGAI
+898 SRISLNVVGMLGAI
-912 LLIGIVVNNGIV
+912 LLVGIVVNNGIV
-924 LIDYIGQLRET
+924 LIDYIGQLREA
-935 KVKGTLEEIV
+935 KVQGTLEDIV

-960 MTTIVG
+960 MTTVVG

-1009 FEKIENTLKKRF
+1009 FDKIENSLRSKF
-1021 RQILGKIKI
+1021 GQIFDKIKI
-1030 PHIGFKKSKMDISV
+1030 PHIGPKKSKMDINI

-1053 EIKKEIKKDE
+1053 E
-1063 SKKDDSDLKK
+1063 SKNDDAHEKDSDLKK

>member
-1 MGVTGTS
+1 MSMTKTS

-79 TTVSQSSE
+79 TTVSKSSE
-87 GVSIVV
+87 GVSMVV
-93 AQFEYGVDVDEK
+93 AQFEYGTDVDEK

-111 KVDTVKMTLPDD
+111 KIDTVKMTLPDD
-123 VDNPSILKM
+123 VDTPSILKM
-132 DMNAQAIAQV
+132 DMNAQAIAQIV
-142 VVTGEGTADDIMKY
+142 VSGEGSSDDIMKY
-156 AEETVQVKLE
+156 AEDTVQVKLE
-166 AVDGT
+166 SIDGI

-182 QINVIADPAVLSS
+182 QINVIADPTILSS
-195 YGVTLDTIKGLL
+195 YGVSLDTIKGLL

-218 ITQGEDKIVI
+218 ITQGDDKIVI
-228 RSVDKVES
+228 RSVDKVEA

-246 TSNGETISLDKICTV
+246 MSNGETVSLDKICTV
-261 EYGVVDKD
+261 EYGTVDKQS
-269 TIYRYNGQ
+269 IYRYNGQ
-277 DSLVM
+277 ESLVM
-282 SIQKQ
+282 DVQKQ

-297 EVNKQIEEL
+297 NVNSKISEL
-306 NKENPQFNLK
+306 NNENSQFNLK
-316 VVNDTSEYISDS
+316 IVNDTSEYINSS
-328 IKDVMK
+328 INDVMK
-334 NLALSAVIA
+334 NLILSAVIA
-343 FGVILLFLKS
+343 FFVILLFLKS

-363 IPTSIVGAIALLY
+363 IPTSIIGAIALLY

-410 YRKNP
+410 YRKDPN
-415 DLSIEDAA
+415 LSLEEAA

-433 VLASTLTTVAIFLPI
+433 VMASTLTTVAIFLPI

-467 FALTLSLIVAVTL
+467 FALTLSLIVALTL

-491 KNGAKMEEKPAPI
+491 KNGAKMEEKPSPI
-504 FDKISEFYKNLIVLA
+504 FDKISEGYKNIIVLA
-519 LKHKLIVVLIS
+519 LKHKAVVILIS
-530 IGMFI
+530 VGMFI
-535 GSMGIIATGAI
+535 GAIVLGATGAI

-557 MVNISIKLP
+557 MVSISIKLP

-580 AEERVA
+580 AEEKVS

-598 GSGSPL
+598 GSGSAMG
-604 SSGSSNTASISLDLV
+604 SGGSTASISLDLV
-619 SSKERKRTTDEVE
+619 SSKERKRTTDEIE
-632 QDVVERLKEIPD
+632 QDVVERLKVIPD
-644 CEINVSQNS
+644 CEINVSQTS
-653 SMSMGGSGDV
+653 SMSMGGSGDA

-671 LDVLEEITNQA
+671 LDVLEEIVNQA
-682 KANVEQLSGFRNVET
+682 KANVEKVSGFRNIET
-697 SLSDSNEE
+697 SLADSNKE
-705 AQFKIDKRKAALY
+705 AQFKIDKRKASLL

-731 AISGTDITTVTIDD
+731 AISGSDATTVTIDD

-753 FKESSIDNIEDIKQ
+753 FKDSSINSIDDIGQ
-767 IKIKSATGQEIPL
+767 IKVTSASGQQVPL
-780 GAFAD
+780 NAFAE
-785 ITMAEGL
+785 IKMADGL

-803 ISITA
+803 VSITA
-808 KADGMDTNTASML
+808 KADNMDTSTASRL
-821 LTKAVNEVDMP
+821 LTQAVNEVDMP

-840 GSAEMMQESMS
+840 GSAEMMNESMS
-851 SLAMAMIVAILLV
+851 SLVMAMVIALILV

-885 PFAFVGVVLALLI
+885 PFAFVGVVIALVI
-898 SRTTLNVVGMLGAI
+898 SRISLNVVGMLGAI
-912 LLIGIVVNNGIV
+912 LLVGIVVNNGIV
-924 LIDYIGQLRET
+924 LIDYIGQLREA
-935 KVKGTLEEIV
+935 KVQGTLEDIV

-960 MTTIVG
+960 MTTVVG

-1009 FEKIENTLKKRF
+1009 FDKIENSLRSKF
-1021 RQILGKIKI
+1021 GQIFDKIKI
-1030 PHIGFKKSKMDISV
+1030 PHIGPKKSKMGINI

-1053 EIKKEIKKDE
+1053 ESENDE
-1063 SKKDDSDLKK
+1063 SHEEDSDLKK

>member
-1 MGVTGTS
+1 MSMTKTS

-79 TTVSQSSE
+79 TTVSKSSE
-87 GVSIVV
+87 GVSMVV
-93 AQFEYGVDVDEK
+93 AQFEYGTDVDEK

-111 KVDTVKMTLPDD
+111 KIDTVKMTLPDD
-123 VDNPSILKM
+123 VDTPSILKM
-132 DMNAQAIAQV
+132 DMNAQAIAQIV
-142 VVTGEGTADDIMKY
+142 VSGEGSSDDIMKY
-156 AEETVQVKLE
+156 AEDTVQVKLE
-166 AVDGT
+166 SIDGI

-182 QINVIADPAVLSS
+182 QINVIANPTILSS
-195 YGVTLDTIKGLL
+195 YGVSLDTIKGLL

-218 ITQGEDKIVI
+218 ITQGDDKIVI
-228 RSVDKVES
+228 RSVDKVEA

-246 TSNGETISLDKICTV
+246 MSNGETVSLDKICTV
-261 EYGVVDKD
+261 EFGTVDKQS
-269 TIYRYNGQ
+269 IYRYNGQ
-277 DSLVM
+277 ESLVM
-282 SIQKQ
+282 DVQKQ

-297 EVNKQIEEL
+297 NVNSKISEL
-306 NKENPQFNLK
+306 NNENSQFNLK
-316 VVNDTSEYISDS
+316 IVNDTSEYINSS
-328 IKDVMK
+328 INDVMK
-334 NLALSAVIA
+334 NLILSAVIA
-343 FGVILLFLKS
+343 FFVILLFLKS

-363 IPTSIVGAIALLY
+363 IPTSIIGAIALLY

-410 YRKNP
+410 YRKDPN
-415 DLSIEDAA
+415 LSLEEAA

-433 VLASTLTTVAIFLPI
+433 VMASTLTTVAIFLPI

-467 FALTLSLIVAVTL
+467 FALTLSLIVALTL

-491 KNGAKMEEKPAPI
+491 KNGAKMEEKPSPI
-504 FDKISEFYKNLIVLA
+504 FDKISEGYKNIIVLA
-519 LKHKLIVVLIS
+519 LKHKAVVILIS
-530 IGMFI
+530 VGMFI
-535 GSMGIIATGAI
+535 GAIVLGATGAI

-557 MVNISIKLP
+557 MVSISIKLP

-580 AEERVA
+580 AEEKVS

-598 GSGSPL
+598 GSGSAMG
-604 SSGSSNTASISLDLV
+604 SGGSTASISLDLV
-619 SSKERKRTTDEVE
+619 SSKERKRTTDEIE
-632 QDVVERLKEIPD
+632 QDVVERLKVIPD
-644 CEINVSQNS
+644 CEINVSQTS
-653 SMSMGGSGDV
+653 SMSMGGSGDA

-671 LDVLEEITNQA
+671 LDVLEEIVNQA
-682 KANVEQLSGFRNVET
+682 KANVEKVSGFRNIET
-697 SLSDSNEE
+697 SLADSNKE
-705 AQFKIDKRKAALY
+705 AQFKIDKRKASLL

-731 AISGTDITTVTIDD
+731 AISGSDATTVTIDD

-753 FKESSIDNIEDIKQ
+753 FKDSSINSIDDIGQ
-767 IKIKSATGQEIPL
+767 IKVTSASGQQVPL
-780 GAFAD
+780 NAFAE
-785 ITMAEGL
+785 IKMADGL

-803 ISITA
+803 VSITA
-808 KADGMDTNTASML
+808 KADNMDTSTASRL
-821 LTKAVNEVDMP
+821 LTQAVNEVDMP

-840 GSAEMMQESMS
+840 GSAEMMNESMS
-851 SLAMAMIVAILLV
+851 SLVMAMVIALILV

-885 PFAFVGVVLALLI
+885 PFAFVGVVIALVI
-898 SRTTLNVVGMLGAI
+898 SRISLNVVGMLGAI
-912 LLIGIVVNNGIV
+912 LLVGIVVNNGIV
-924 LIDYIGQLRET
+924 LIDYIGQLREA
-935 KVKGTLEEIV
+935 KVQGTLEDIV

-960 MTTIVG
+960 MTTVVG

-1009 FEKIENTLKKRF
+1009 FDKIENSLRSKF
-1021 RQILGKIKI
+1021 GQIFDKIKI
-1030 PHIGFKKSKMDISV
+1030 PHIGPKKSKMGINI

-1053 EIKKEIKKDE
+1053 ESENDE
-1063 SKKDDSDLKK
+1063 SHEEDSDLKK

>member
-1 MGVTGTS
+1 MSMTKTS

-79 TTVSQSSE
+79 TTVSKSSE
-87 GVSIVV
+87 GVSMVV
-93 AQFEYGVDVDEK
+93 AQFEYGTDVDEK

-111 KVDTVKMTLPDD
+111 KIDTVKMTLPDD
-123 VDNPSILKM
+123 VDTPSILKM
-132 DMNAQAIAQV
+132 DMNAQAIAQIV
-142 VVTGEGTADDIMKY
+142 VSGEGSSDDIMKY
-156 AEETVQVKLE
+156 AEDTVQVKLE
-166 AVDGT
+166 SIDGI

-182 QINVIADPAVLSS
+182 QINVIADPAILSS
-195 YGVTLDTIKGLL
+195 YGVSLDTIKGLL

-218 ITQGEDKIVI
+218 ITQGDDKIVI
-228 RSVDKVES
+228 RSVDKVEA

-246 TSNGETISLDKICTV
+246 MLNGETVSLDKICTV
-261 EYGVVDKD
+261 EYGTVDKQS
-269 TIYRYNGQ
+269 IYRYNGQ
-277 DSLVM
+277 ESLVM
-282 SIQKQ
+282 DVQKQ

-297 EVNKQIEEL
+297 NVNSKISEL
-306 NKENPQFNLK
+306 NNENSQFNLK
-316 VVNDTSEYISDS
+316 IVNDTSEYINSS
-328 IKDVMK
+328 INDVMK
-334 NLALSAVIA
+334 NLILSAVIA
-343 FGVILLFLKS
+343 FFVILLFLKS

-363 IPTSIVGAIALLY
+363 IPTSIIGAIALLY

-410 YRKNP
+410 YRKDPN
-415 DLSIEDAA
+415 LSLEEAA

-433 VLASTLTTVAIFLPI
+433 VMASTLTTVAIFLPI

-467 FALTLSLIVAVTL
+467 FALTLSLIVALTL

-491 KNGAKMEEKPAPI
+491 KNGAKMEEKPSPI
-504 FDKISEFYKNLIVLA
+504 FDKISEGYKNIIVLA
-519 LKHKLIVVLIS
+519 LKHKVVVILIS
-530 IGMFI
+530 VGMFI
-535 GSMGIIATGAI
+535 GAIVLGATGAI

-557 MVNISIKLP
+557 MVSISIKLP

-580 AEERVA
+580 AEEKVS

-598 GSGSPL
+598 GSGSAMG
-604 SSGSSNTASISLDLV
+604 SGGSTASISLDLV
-619 SSKERKRTTDEVE
+619 SSKERKRTTDEIE
-632 QDVVERLKEIPD
+632 QDVVERLKVIPD
-644 CEINVSQNS
+644 CEINVSQTS
-653 SMSMGGSGDV
+653 SMSMGGSGDA

-671 LDVLEEITNQA
+671 LDVLEEIVNQA
-682 KANVEQLSGFRNVET
+682 KANVEKVSGFRNIET
-697 SLSDSNEE
+697 SLADSNKE
-705 AQFKIDKRKAALY
+705 AQFKIDKRKASLL

-731 AISGTDITTVTIDD
+731 AISGSDATTVTIDD

-753 FKESSIDNIEDIKQ
+753 FKDSSINSIDDIGQ
-767 IKIKSATGQEIPL
+767 IKVTSASGQQVPL
-780 GAFAD
+780 NAFAE
-785 ITMAEGL
+785 IKMADGL

-803 ISITA
+803 VSITA
-808 KADGMDTNTASML
+808 KADNMDTSTASRL
-821 LTKAVNEVDMP
+821 LTQAVNEVDMP

-840 GSAEMMQESMS
+840 GSAEMMNESMS
-851 SLAMAMIVAILLV
+851 SLVMAMVIALILV

-885 PFAFVGVVLALLI
+885 PFAFVGVVIALVI
-898 SRTTLNVVGMLGAI
+898 SRISLNVVGMLGAI
-912 LLIGIVVNNGIV
+912 LLVGIVVNNGIV
-924 LIDYIGQLRET
+924 LIDYIGQLRDA
-935 KVKGTLEEIV
+935 KVQGTLEDIV

-960 MTTIVG
+960 MTTVVG

-1009 FEKIENTLKKRF
+1009 FDKIENSLRSKF
-1021 RQILGKIKI
+1021 GQIFDKIKI
-1030 PHIGFKKSKMDISV
+1030 PHIGPKKSKMDINI

-1053 EIKKEIKKDE
+1053 E
-1063 SKKDDSDLKK
+1063 SKNDDAHEKDSDLKK

>member
-1 MGVTGTS
+1 MSMTKTS

-79 TTVSQSSE
+79 TTVSKSSE
-87 GVSIVV
+87 GVSMVV
-93 AQFEYGVDVDEK
+93 AQFEYGTDVDEK

-111 KVDTVKMTLPDD
+111 KIDTVKMTLPDD
-123 VDNPSILKM
+123 VDTPSILKM
-132 DMNAQAIAQV
+132 DMNAQAIAQIV
-142 VVTGEGTADDIMKY
+142 VSGEGNSDDIMKY
-156 AEETVQVKLE
+156 AEDTVQVKLE
-166 AVDGT
+166 SIDGI

-182 QINVIADPAVLSS
+182 QINVIADPTILSS
-195 YGVTLDTIKGLL
+195 YGVSLDTIKGLL

-218 ITQGEDKIVI
+218 ITQGDDKIVI
-228 RSVDKVES
+228 RSVDKVEA

-246 TSNGETISLDKICTV
+246 MSNGETVSLDKICTV
-261 EYGVVDKD
+261 EYGTVDKQS
-269 TIYRYNGQ
+269 IYRYNGQ
-277 DSLVM
+277 ESLVM
-282 SIQKQ
+282 DVQKQ

-297 EVNKQIEEL
+297 NVNSKISEL
-306 NKENPQFNLK
+306 NNENSQFSLK
-316 VVNDTSEYISDS
+316 IVNDTSEYINSS
-328 IKDVMK
+328 INDVMK
-334 NLALSAVIA
+334 NLILSAVIA
-343 FGVILLFLKS
+343 FFVILLFLKS

-363 IPTSIVGAIALLY
+363 IPTSIIGAIALLY

-410 YRKNP
+410 YRKDPN
-415 DLSIEDAA
+415 LSLEEAA

-433 VLASTLTTVAIFLPI
+433 VMASTLTTVAIFLPI

-467 FALTLSLIVAVTL
+467 FALTLSLIVALTL

-491 KNGAKMEEKPAPI
+491 KNGAKMEEKPSPI
-504 FDKISEFYKNLIVLA
+504 FDKISEGYKNIIVLA
-519 LKHKLIVVLIS
+519 LKHKAVVILIS
-530 IGMFI
+530 VGMFI
-535 GSMGIIATGAI
+535 GAIVLGATGAI

-557 MVNISIKLP
+557 MVSISIKLP

-580 AEERVA
+580 AEEKVS

-598 GSGSPL
+598 GSGSAMG
-604 SSGSSNTASISLDLV
+604 SGGSTASISLDLV
-619 SSKERKRTTDEVE
+619 SSKERKRTTDEIE
-632 QDVVERLKEIPD
+632 QDVVERLKVIPD
-644 CEINVSQNS
+644 CEINVSQTS
-653 SMSMGGSGDV
+653 SMSMGGSGDA

-671 LDVLEEITNQA
+671 LDVLEEIVNQA
-682 KANVEQLSGFRNVET
+682 KANVEKVSGFRNIET
-697 SLSDSNEE
+697 SLADSNKE
-705 AQFKIDKRKAALY
+705 AQFKIDKRKASLL

-731 AISGTDITTVTIDD
+731 AISGSDATTVTIDD

-753 FKESSIDNIEDIKQ
+753 FKDSSINSIDDIGQ
-767 IKIKSATGQEIPL
+767 IKVTSASGQQVPL
-780 GAFAD
+780 NAFAE
-785 ITMAEGL
+785 IKMADGL

-803 ISITA
+803 VSITA
-808 KADGMDTNTASML
+808 KADNMDTSTASRL
-821 LTKAVNEVDMP
+821 LTQAVNEVDMP

-840 GSAEMMQESMS
+840 GSAEMMNESMS
-851 SLAMAMIVAILLV
+851 SLVMAMVIALILV

-885 PFAFVGVVLALLI
+885 PFAFVGVVIALVI
-898 SRTTLNVVGMLGAI
+898 SRISLNVVGMLGAI
-912 LLIGIVVNNGIV
+912 LLVGIVVNNGIV
-924 LIDYIGQLRET
+924 LIDYIGQLRDA
-935 KVKGTLEEIV
+935 KVQGTLEDIV

-960 MTTIVG
+960 MTTVVG

-1009 FEKIENTLKKRF
+1009 FDKIENSLRSKF
-1021 RQILGKIKI
+1021 GQIFDKIKI
-1030 PHIGFKKSKMDISV
+1030 PHIGPKKSKMDINI

-1053 EIKKEIKKDE
+1053 E
-1063 SKKDDSDLKK
+1063 SKNDDAHEKDSDLKK

>member
-1 MGVTGTS
+1 MSMTKTS

-79 TTVSQSSE
+79 TTVSKSSE
-87 GVSIVV
+87 GVSMVV
-93 AQFEYGVDVDEK
+93 AQFEYGTDVDEK

-111 KVDTVKMTLPDD
+111 KIDTVKMTLPDD
-123 VDNPSILKM
+123 VDTPSILKM
-132 DMNAQAIAQV
+132 DMNAQAIAQIV
-142 VVTGEGTADDIMKY
+142 VSGEGSSDDIMKY
-156 AEETVQVKLE
+156 AEDTVQVKLE
-166 AVDGT
+166 SIDGI

-182 QINVIADPAVLSS
+182 QINVIADPTILSS
-195 YGVTLDTIKGLL
+195 YGVSLDTIKGLL

-218 ITQGEDKIVI
+218 ITQGDDKIVI
-228 RSVDKVES
+228 RSVDKVEA

-246 TSNGETISLDKICTV
+246 MSNGETVSLDKICTV
-261 EYGVVDKD
+261 EYGTVDKQS
-269 TIYRYNGQ
+269 IYRYNGQ
-277 DSLVM
+277 ESLVM
-282 SIQKQ
+282 DVQKQ

-297 EVNKQIEEL
+297 NVNSKISEL
-306 NKENPQFNLK
+306 NNENSQFSLK
-316 VVNDTSEYISDS
+316 IVNDTSEYINSS
-328 IKDVMK
+328 INDVMK
-334 NLALSAVIA
+334 NLILSAVIA
-343 FGVILLFLKS
+343 FFVILLFLKS

-363 IPTSIVGAIALLY
+363 IPTSIIGAIALLY

-410 YRKNP
+410 YRKDPN
-415 DLSIEDAA
+415 LSLEEAA

-433 VLASTLTTVAIFLPI
+433 VMASTLTTVAIFLPI

-467 FALTLSLIVAVTL
+467 FALTLSLIVALTL

-491 KNGAKMEEKPAPI
+491 KNGAKMEEKPSPI
-504 FDKISEFYKNLIVLA
+504 FDKISEGYKNIIVLA
-519 LKHKLIVVLIS
+519 LKHKAVVILIS
-530 IGMFI
+530 VGMFI
-535 GSMGIIATGAI
+535 GAIVLGATGAI

-557 MVNISIKLP
+557 MVSISIKLP

-580 AEERVA
+580 AEEKVS

-598 GSGSPL
+598 GSGSAMG
-604 SSGSSNTASISLDLV
+604 SGGSTASISLDLV
-619 SSKERKRTTDEVE
+619 SSKERKRTTDEIE
-632 QDVVERLKEIPD
+632 QDVVERLKVIPD
-644 CEINVSQNS
+644 CEINVSQTS
-653 SMSMGGSGDV
+653 SMSMGGSGDA

-671 LDVLEEITNQA
+671 LDVLEEIVNQA
-682 KANVEQLSGFRNVET
+682 KANVEKVSGFRNIET
-697 SLSDSNEE
+697 SLADSNKE
-705 AQFKIDKRKAALY
+705 AQFKIDKRKASLL

-731 AISGTDITTVTIDD
+731 AISGSDATTVTIDD

-753 FKESSIDNIEDIKQ
+753 FKDSSINSIDDIGQ
-767 IKIKSATGQEIPL
+767 IKVTSASGQQVPL
-780 GAFAD
+780 NAFAE
-785 ITMAEGL
+785 IKMADGL

-803 ISITA
+803 VSITA
-808 KADGMDTNTASML
+808 KADNMDTSTASRL
-821 LTKAVNEVDMP
+821 LTQAVNEVDMP

-840 GSAEMMQESMS
+840 GSAEMMNESMS
-851 SLAMAMIVAILLV
+851 SLVMAMVIALILV

-885 PFAFVGVVLALLI
+885 PFAFVGVVIALVI
-898 SRTTLNVVGMLGAI
+898 SRISLNVVGMLGAI
-912 LLIGIVVNNGIV
+912 LLVGIVVNNGIV
-924 LIDYIGQLRET
+924 LIDYIGQLREA
-935 KVKGTLEEIV
+935 KVQGTLEDIV

-960 MTTIVG
+960 MTTVVG

-1009 FEKIENTLKKRF
+1009 FDKIENSLRSKF
-1021 RQILGKIKI
+1021 GQIFDKIKI
-1030 PHIGFKKSKMDISV
+1030 PHIGPKKSKMDINI

-1053 EIKKEIKKDE
+1053 ESKNEE
-1063 SKKDDSDLKK
+1063 SHEEDSDLKK

>member
-1 MGVTGTS
+1 
-8 VKRPLTIIMVFLVVL
+8 
-23 MFGGIGYS
+23 
-31 KMPANLMPDIDV
+31 MPDIDV

-79 TTVSQSSE
+79 TTVSKSSE
-87 GVSIVV
+87 GVSMVV
-93 AQFEYGVDVDEK
+93 AQFEYGTDVDEK

-111 KVDTVKMTLPDD
+111 KIDTVKMTLPDD
-123 VDNPSILKM
+123 VDTPSILKM
-132 DMNAQAIAQV
+132 DMNAQAIAQIV
-142 VVTGEGTADDIMKY
+142 VSGEGSSDDIMKY
-156 AEETVQVKLE
+156 AEDTVQVKLE
-166 AVDGT
+166 SIDGI

-182 QINVIADPAVLSS
+182 QINVIADPTILSS
-195 YGVTLDTIKGLL
+195 YGVSLDTIKGLL

-218 ITQGEDKIVI
+218 ITQGDDKIVI
-228 RSVDKVES
+228 RSVDKVEA

-246 TSNGETISLDKICTV
+246 MSNGETVSLDKICTV
-261 EYGVVDKD
+261 EYGTVDNQS
-269 TIYRYNGQ
+269 IYRYNGQ
-277 DSLVM
+277 ESLVM
-282 SIQKQ
+282 DVQKQ

-297 EVNKQIEEL
+297 NVNSKISEL
-306 NKENPQFNLK
+306 NNENSQFNLK
-316 VVNDTSEYISDS
+316 IVNDTSEYINSS
-328 IKDVMK
+328 INDVMK
-334 NLALSAVIA
+334 NLILSAVIA
-343 FGVILLFLKS
+343 FFVILLFLKS

-363 IPTSIVGAIALLY
+363 IPTSIIGAIALLY

-410 YRKNP
+410 YRKDPN
-415 DLSIEDAA
+415 LSLEEAA

-433 VLASTLTTVAIFLPI
+433 VMASTLTTVAIFLPI

-467 FALTLSLIVAVTL
+467 FALTLSLIVALTL

-491 KNGAKMEEKPAPI
+491 KNGAKMEEKPSPI
-504 FDKISEFYKNLIVLA
+504 FDKISEGYKNIIVLA
-519 LKHKLIVVLIS
+519 LKHKAVVILIS
-530 IGMFI
+530 VGMFI
-535 GSMGIIATGAI
+535 GAIVLGATGAI

-557 MVNISIKLP
+557 MVSISIKLP

-580 AEERVA
+580 AEEKVS

-598 GSGSPL
+598 GSGSAMG
-604 SSGSSNTASISLDLV
+604 SGGSTASISLDLV
-619 SSKERKRTTDEVE
+619 SSKERKRTTDEIE
-632 QDVVERLKEIPD
+632 QDVVERLKVIPD
-644 CEINVSQNS
+644 CEINVSQTS
-653 SMSMGGSGDV
+653 SMSMGGSGDA

-671 LDVLEEITNQA
+671 LDVLEEIVNQA
-682 KANVEQLSGFRNVET
+682 KANVEKVSGFRNIET
-697 SLSDSNEE
+697 SLADSNKE
-705 AQFKIDKRKAALY
+705 AQFKIDKRKASLL

-731 AISGTDITTVTIDD
+731 AISGSDATTVTIDD

-753 FKESSIDNIEDIKQ
+753 FKDSSINSIDDIGQ
-767 IKIKSATGQEIPL
+767 IKVTSASGQQVPL
-780 GAFAD
+780 NAFAE
-785 ITMAEGL
+785 IKMADGL

-803 ISITA
+803 VSITA
-808 KADGMDTNTASML
+808 KADNMDTSTASRL
-821 LTKAVNEVDMP
+821 LTQAVNEVDMP

-840 GSAEMMQESMS
+840 GSAEMMNESMS
-851 SLAMAMIVAILLV
+851 SLVMAMVIALILV

-885 PFAFVGVVLALLI
+885 PFAFVGVVIALVI
-898 SRTTLNVVGMLGAI
+898 SRISLNVVGMLGAI
-912 LLIGIVVNNGIV
+912 LLVGIVVNNGIV
-924 LIDYIGQLRET
+924 LIDYIGQLREA
-935 KVKGTLEEIV
+935 KVQGTLEDIV

-960 MTTIVG
+960 MTTVVG

-1009 FEKIENTLKKRF
+1009 FDKIENSLRSKF
-1021 RQILGKIKI
+1021 GQIFDKIKI
-1030 PHIGFKKSKMDISV
+1030 PHIGPKKSKMDINI

-1053 EIKKEIKKDE
+1053 E
-1063 SKKDDSDLKK
+1063 SKNDDAHEKDSDLKK

>member
-1 MGVTGTS
+1 MSMTKTS

-79 TTVSQSSE
+79 TTVSKSSE
-87 GVSIVV
+87 GVSMVV
-93 AQFEYGVDVDEK
+93 AQFEYGTDVDEK

-111 KVDTVKMTLPDD
+111 KIDTVKMTLPDD
-123 VDNPSILKM
+123 VDTPSILKM
-132 DMNAQAIAQV
+132 DMNAQAIAQIV
-142 VVTGEGTADDIMKY
+142 VSGEGSSDDIMKY
-156 AEETVQVKLE
+156 AEDTVQVKLE
-166 AVDGT
+166 SIDGI

-182 QINVIADPAVLSS
+182 QINVIADPTILSS
-195 YGVTLDTIKGLL
+195 YGVSLDTIKGLL

-218 ITQGEDKIVI
+218 ITQGDDKIVI
-228 RSVDKVES
+228 RSVDKVEA

-246 TSNGETISLDKICTV
+246 MSNGETVSLDKICTV
-261 EYGVVDKD
+261 EYGTVDNQS
-269 TIYRYNGQ
+269 IYRYNGQ
-277 DSLVM
+277 ESLVM
-282 SIQKQ
+282 DVQKQ

-297 EVNKQIEEL
+297 NVNSKISEL
-306 NKENPQFNLK
+306 NNENSQFNLK
-316 VVNDTSEYISDS
+316 IVNDTSEYINSS
-328 IKDVMK
+328 INDVMK
-334 NLALSAVIA
+334 NLILSAVIA
-343 FGVILLFLKS
+343 FFVILLFLKS

-363 IPTSIVGAIALLY
+363 IPTSIIGAIALLY

-410 YRKNP
+410 YRKDPN
-415 DLSIEDAA
+415 LSLEEAA

-433 VLASTLTTVAIFLPI
+433 VMASTLTTVAIFLPI

-467 FALTLSLIVAVTL
+467 FALTLSLIVALTL

-491 KNGAKMEEKPAPI
+491 KNGAKMEEKPSPI
-504 FDKISEFYKNLIVLA
+504 FDKISEGYKNIIVLA
-519 LKHKLIVVLIS
+519 LKHKAVVILIS
-530 IGMFI
+530 VGMFI
-535 GSMGIIATGAI
+535 GAIVLGATGAI

-557 MVNISIKLP
+557 MVSISIKLP

-580 AEERVA
+580 AEEKVS

-598 GSGSPL
+598 GSGSAMG
-604 SSGSSNTASISLDLV
+604 SGGSTASISLDLV
-619 SSKERKRTTDEVE
+619 SSKERKRTTDEIE
-632 QDVVERLKEIPD
+632 QDVVERLKVIPD
-644 CEINVSQNS
+644 CEINVSQTS
-653 SMSMGGSGDV
+653 SMSMGGSGDA

-671 LDVLEEITNQA
+671 LDVLEEIVNQA
-682 KANVEQLSGFRNVET
+682 KANVEKVSGFRNIET
-697 SLSDSNEE
+697 SLADSNKE
-705 AQFKIDKRKAALY
+705 AQFKIDKRKASLL

-731 AISGTDITTVTIDD
+731 AISGSDATTVTIDD

-753 FKESSIDNIEDIKQ
+753 FKDSSINSIDDIGQ
-767 IKIKSATGQEIPL
+767 IKVTSASGQQVPL
-780 GAFAD
+780 NAFAE
-785 ITMAEGL
+785 IKMADGL

-803 ISITA
+803 VSITA
-808 KADGMDTNTASML
+808 KADNMDTSTASRL
-821 LTKAVNEVDMP
+821 LTQAVNEVDMP

-840 GSAEMMQESMS
+840 GSAEMMNESMS
-851 SLAMAMIVAILLV
+851 SLVMAMVIALILV

-885 PFAFVGVVLALLI
+885 PFAFVGVVIALVI
-898 SRTTLNVVGMLGAI
+898 SRISLNVVGMLGAI
-912 LLIGIVVNNGIV
+912 LLVGIVVNNGIV
-924 LIDYIGQLRET
+924 LIDYIGQLRDA
-935 KVKGTLEEIV
+935 KVQGTLEDIV

-960 MTTIVG
+960 MTTVVG

-1009 FEKIENTLKKRF
+1009 FDKIENSLRSKF
-1021 RQILGKIKI
+1021 GQIFDKIKI
-1030 PHIGFKKSKMDISV
+1030 PHIGPKKSKMDINI

-1053 EIKKEIKKDE
+1053 ESKNEE
-1063 SKKDDSDLKK
+1063 SHEEDSDLKK

>member
-1 MGVTGTS
+1 MSMTKTS

-79 TTVSQSSE
+79 TTVSKSSE
-87 GVSIVV
+87 GVSMVV
-93 AQFEYGVDVDEK
+93 AQFEYGTDVDEK

-111 KVDTVKMTLPDD
+111 KIDTVKMTLPDD
-123 VDNPSILKM
+123 VDTPSILKM
-132 DMNAQAIAQV
+132 DMNAQAIAQIV
-142 VVTGEGTADDIMKY
+142 VSGEGSSDDIMKY
-156 AEETVQVKLE
+156 AEDTVQVKLE
-166 AVDGT
+166 SIDGI

-182 QINVIADPAVLSS
+182 QINVIANPTILSS
-195 YGVTLDTIKGLL
+195 YGVSLDTIKGLL

-218 ITQGEDKIVI
+218 ITQGDDKIVI
-228 RSVDKVES
+228 RSVDKVEA

-246 TSNGETISLDKICTV
+246 MSNGETVSLDKICTV
-261 EYGVVDKD
+261 EFGTVDKQS
-269 TIYRYNGQ
+269 IYRYNGQ
-277 DSLVM
+277 ESLVM
-282 SIQKQ
+282 DVQKQ

-297 EVNKQIEEL
+297 NVNSKISEL
-306 NKENPQFNLK
+306 NNENSQFNLK
-316 VVNDTSEYISDS
+316 IVNDTSEYINSS
-328 IKDVMK
+328 INDVMK
-334 NLALSAVIA
+334 NLILSAVIA
-343 FGVILLFLKS
+343 FFVILLFLKS

-363 IPTSIVGAIALLY
+363 IPTSIIGAIALLY

-410 YRKNP
+410 YRKDPN
-415 DLSIEDAA
+415 LSLEEAA

-433 VLASTLTTVAIFLPI
+433 VMASTLTTVAIFLPI

-467 FALTLSLIVAVTL
+467 FALTLSLIVALTL

-491 KNGAKMEEKPAPI
+491 KNGAKMEEKPSPI
-504 FDKISEFYKNLIVLA
+504 FDKISEGYKNIIVLA
-519 LKHKLIVVLIS
+519 LKHKAVVILIS
-530 IGMFI
+530 VGMFI
-535 GSMGIIATGAI
+535 GAIVLGATGAI

-557 MVNISIKLP
+557 MVSISIKLP

-580 AEERVA
+580 AEEKVS

-598 GSGSPL
+598 GSGSAMG
-604 SSGSSNTASISLDLV
+604 SGGSTASISLDLV
-619 SSKERKRTTDEVE
+619 SSKERKRTTDEIE
-632 QDVVERLKEIPD
+632 QDVVERLKVIPD
-644 CEINVSQNS
+644 CEINVSQTS
-653 SMSMGGSGDV
+653 SMSMGGSGDA

-671 LDVLEEITNQA
+671 LDVLEEIVNQA
-682 KANVEQLSGFRNVET
+682 KANVEKVSGFRNIET
-697 SLSDSNEE
+697 SLADSNKE
-705 AQFKIDKRKAALY
+705 AQFKIDKRKASLL

-731 AISGTDITTVTIDD
+731 AISGSDATTVTIDD

-753 FKESSIDNIEDIKQ
+753 FKDSSINSIDDIGQ
-767 IKIKSATGQEIPL
+767 IKVTSASGQQVPL
-780 GAFAD
+780 NAFAE
-785 ITMAEGL
+785 IKMADGL

-803 ISITA
+803 VSITA
-808 KADGMDTNTASML
+808 KADNMDTSTASRL
-821 LTKAVNEVDMP
+821 LTQAVNEVDMP

-840 GSAEMMQESMS
+840 GSAEMMNESMS
-851 SLAMAMIVAILLV
+851 SLVMAMVIALILV

-885 PFAFVGVVLALLI
+885 PFAFVGVVIALVI
-898 SRTTLNVVGMLGAI
+898 SRISLNVVGMLGAI
-912 LLIGIVVNNGIV
+912 LLVGIVVNNGIV
-924 LIDYIGQLRET
+924 LIDYIGQLREA
-935 KVKGTLEEIV
+935 KVQGTLEDIV

-960 MTTIVG
+960 MTTVVG

-1009 FEKIENTLKKRF
+1009 FDKIENSLRSKF
-1021 RQILGKIKI
+1021 GQIFDKIKI
-1030 PHIGFKKSKMDISV
+1030 LHIGPKKSKMDINI

-1053 EIKKEIKKDE
+1053 E
-1063 SKKDDSDLKK
+1063 SKNDDAHEKDSDLKK

>member
-1 MGVTGTS
+1 MSMTKTS

-79 TTVSQSSE
+79 TTVSKSSE
-87 GVSIVV
+87 GVSMVV
-93 AQFEYGVDVDEK
+93 AQFEYGTDVDEK

-111 KVDTVKMTLPDD
+111 KIDTVKMTLPDD
-123 VDNPSILKM
+123 VDTPSILKM
-132 DMNAQAIAQV
+132 DMNAQAIAQIV
-142 VVTGEGTADDIMKY
+142 VSGEGSSDDIMKY
-156 AEETVQVKLE
+156 AEDTVQVKLE
-166 AVDGT
+166 SIDGI

-182 QINVIADPAVLSS
+182 QINVIANPTILSS
-195 YGVTLDTIKGLL
+195 YGVSLDTIKGLL

-218 ITQGEDKIVI
+218 ITQGDDKIVI
-228 RSVDKVES
+228 RSVDKVEA

-246 TSNGETISLDKICTV
+246 MSNGETVSLDKICTV
-261 EYGVVDKD
+261 EFGTVDKQS
-269 TIYRYNGQ
+269 IYRYNGQ
-277 DSLVM
+277 ESLVM
-282 SIQKQ
+282 DVQKQ

-297 EVNKQIEEL
+297 NVNSKISEL
-306 NKENPQFNLK
+306 NNENSQFNLK
-316 VVNDTSEYISDS
+316 IVNDTSEYINSS
-328 IKDVMK
+328 INDVMK
-334 NLALSAVIA
+334 NLILSAVIA
-343 FGVILLFLKS
+343 FFVILLFLKS

-363 IPTSIVGAIALLY
+363 IPTSIIGAIALLY

-410 YRKNP
+410 YRKDPN
-415 DLSIEDAA
+415 LSLEEAA
-423 IQGTNTVSTA
+423 IQGTNKVSTA
-433 VLASTLTTVAIFLPI
+433 VMASTLTTVAIFLPI

-467 FALTLSLIVAVTL
+467 FALTLSLIVALTL

-491 KNGAKMEEKPAPI
+491 KNGAKMEEKPSPI
-504 FDKISEFYKNLIVLA
+504 FDKISEGYKNIIVLA
-519 LKHKLIVVLIS
+519 LKHKAVVILIS
-530 IGMFI
+530 VGMFI
-535 GSMGIIATGAI
+535 GAIVLGATGAI

-557 MVNISIKLP
+557 MVSISIKLP

-580 AEERVA
+580 AEEKVS

-598 GSGSPL
+598 GSGSAMG
-604 SSGSSNTASISLDLV
+604 SGGSTASISLDLV
-619 SSKERKRTTDEVE
+619 SSKERKRTTDEIE
-632 QDVVERLKEIPD
+632 QDVVERLKVIPD
-644 CEINVSQNS
+644 CEINVSQTS
-653 SMSMGGSGDV
+653 SMSMGGSGDA

-671 LDVLEEITNQA
+671 LDVLEEIVNQA
-682 KANVEQLSGFRNVET
+682 KANVEKVSGFRNIET
-697 SLSDSNEE
+697 SLADSNKE
-705 AQFKIDKRKAALY
+705 AQFKIDKRKASLL

-731 AISGTDITTVTIDD
+731 AISGSDATTVTIDD

-753 FKESSIDNIEDIKQ
+753 FKDSSINSIDDIGQ
-767 IKIKSATGQEIPL
+767 IKVTSASGQQVPL
-780 GAFAD
+780 NAFAE
-785 ITMAEGL
+785 IKMADGL

-803 ISITA
+803 VSITA
-808 KADGMDTNTASML
+808 KADNMDTSTASRL
-821 LTKAVNEVDMP
+821 LTQAVNEVDMP

-840 GSAEMMQESMS
+840 GSAEMMNESMS
-851 SLAMAMIVAILLV
+851 SLVMAMVIALILV

-885 PFAFVGVVLALLI
+885 PFAFVGVVIALVI
-898 SRTTLNVVGMLGAI
+898 SRISLNVVGMLGAI
-912 LLIGIVVNNGIV
+912 LLVGIVVNNGIV
-924 LIDYIGQLRET
+924 LIDYIGQLREA
-935 KVKGTLEEIV
+935 KVQGTLEDIV

-960 MTTIVG
+960 MTTVVG

-1009 FEKIENTLKKRF
+1009 FDKIENSLRSKF
-1021 RQILGKIKI
+1021 GQIFDKIKI
-1030 PHIGFKKSKMDISV
+1030 PHIGPKKSKMDINI

-1053 EIKKEIKKDE
+1053 E
-1063 SKKDDSDLKK
+1063 SKNDDAHEKDSDLKK

>member
-1 MGVTGTS
+1 MSMTKTS

-79 TTVSQSSE
+79 TTVSKSSE
-87 GVSIVV
+87 GVSMVV
-93 AQFEYGVDVDEK
+93 AQFEYGTDVDEK

-111 KVDTVKMTLPDD
+111 KIDTVKMTLPDD
-123 VDNPSILKM
+123 VDTPSILKM
-132 DMNAQAIAQV
+132 DMNAQAIAQIV
-142 VVTGEGTADDIMKY
+142 VSGEGSSDDIMKY
-156 AEETVQVKLE
+156 AEDTVQVKLE
-166 AVDGT
+166 SIDGI

-182 QINVIADPAVLSS
+182 QINVIADPTILSS
-195 YGVTLDTIKGLL
+195 YGVSLDTIKGLL

-218 ITQGEDKIVI
+218 ITQGDDKIVI
-228 RSVDKVES
+228 RSVDKVEA

-246 TSNGETISLDKICTV
+246 MSNGETVSLDKICTV
-261 EYGVVDKD
+261 EYGTVDKQS
-269 TIYRYNGQ
+269 IYRYNGQ
-277 DSLVM
+277 ESLVM
-282 SIQKQ
+282 DVQKQ

-297 EVNKQIEEL
+297 NVNSKISEL
-306 NKENPQFNLK
+306 NNENSQFNLK
-316 VVNDTSEYISDS
+316 IVNDTSEYINSS
-328 IKDVMK
+328 INDVMK
-334 NLALSAVIA
+334 NLILSAVIA
-343 FGVILLFLKS
+343 FFVILLFLKS

-363 IPTSIVGAIALLY
+363 IPTSIIGAIALLY

-410 YRKNP
+410 YRKDPN
-415 DLSIEDAA
+415 LSLEEAA

-433 VLASTLTTVAIFLPI
+433 VMASTLTTVAIFLPI

-467 FALTLSLIVAVTL
+467 FALTLSLIVALTL

-491 KNGAKMEEKPAPI
+491 KNGAKMEEKPSPI
-504 FDKISEFYKNLIVLA
+504 FDKISEGYKNIIVLA
-519 LKHKLIVVLIS
+519 LKHKAVVILIS
-530 IGMFI
+530 VGMFI
-535 GSMGIIATGAI
+535 GAIVLGATGAI

-557 MVNISIKLP
+557 MVSISIKLP

-580 AEERVA
+580 AEEKVS

-598 GSGSPL
+598 GSGSAMG
-604 SSGSSNTASISLDLV
+604 SGGSTASISLDLV
-619 SSKERKRTTDEVE
+619 SSKERKRTTDEIE
-632 QDVVERLKEIPD
+632 QDVVERLKVIPD
-644 CEINVSQNS
+644 CEINVSQTS
-653 SMSMGGSGDV
+653 SMSMGGSGDA

-671 LDVLEEITNQA
+671 LDVLEEIVNQA
-682 KANVEQLSGFRNVET
+682 KANVEKVSGFRNIET
-697 SLSDSNEE
+697 SLADSNKE
-705 AQFKIDKRKAALY
+705 AQFKIDKRKASLL

-731 AISGTDITTVTIDD
+731 AISGSDATTVTIDD

-753 FKESSIDNIEDIKQ
+753 FKDSSINSIDDIGQ
-767 IKIKSATGQEIPL
+767 IKVTSASGQQVPL
-780 GAFAD
+780 NAFAE
-785 ITMAEGL
+785 IKMADGL

-803 ISITA
+803 VSITA
-808 KADGMDTNTASML
+808 KADNMDTSTASRL
-821 LTKAVNEVDMP
+821 LTQAVNEVDMP

-840 GSAEMMQESMS
+840 GSAEMMNESMS
-851 SLAMAMIVAILLV
+851 SLVMAMVIALILV

-885 PFAFVGVVLALLI
+885 PFAFVGVVIALVI
-898 SRTTLNVVGMLGAI
+898 SRISLNVVGMLGAI
-912 LLIGIVVNNGIV
+912 LLVGIVVNNGIV
-924 LIDYIGQLRET
+924 LIDYIGQLRDA
-935 KVKGTLEEIV
+935 KVQGTLEDIV

-960 MTTIVG
+960 MTTVVG

-1009 FEKIENTLKKRF
+1009 FDKIENSLRSKF
-1021 RQILGKIKI
+1021 GQIFDKIKI
-1030 PHIGFKKSKMDISV
+1030 PHIGPKKSKMDINI

-1053 EIKKEIKKDE
+1053 ESKNDE
-1063 SKKDDSDLKK
+1063 SHEEDSDLKK

>member
-1 MGVTGTS
+1 MSVTRTS

-23 MFGGIGYS
+23 LFGGIGYS
-31 KMPANLMPDIDV
+31 KMPANLMPDIEI
-43 PVALVMTQWS
+43 PVSLVMTQWP
-53 GAGPEDIDDQI
+53 GAGPEDIDEQI
-64 SEPIEKSLSS
+64 SKPIEKSLSS

-79 TTVSQSSE
+79 TTVSKSSE

-93 AQFEYGVDVDEK
+93 AQFEYGIDVDEK

-142 VVTGEGTADDIMKY
+142 VVTGEGSADDIMKY

-166 AVDGT
+166 AIDGT

-261 EYGVVDKD
+261 EYGTVDKN
-269 TIYRYNGQ
+269 TIYRYNGN

-297 EVNKQIEEL
+297 EVNKQIEQL
-306 NKENPQFNLK
+306 NKENPQFDLK
-316 VVNDTSEYISDS
+316 IVNDTSEYISNS

-334 NLALSAVIA
+334 NLALSAAIA
-343 FGVILLFLKS
+343 FVVILLFLKS

-363 IPTSIVGAIALLY
+363 IPTSIIGAIALLY

-415 DLSIEDAA
+415 DLSVEDAA
-423 IQGTNTVSTA
+423 IEGTNTVSTA

-491 KNGAKMEEKPAPI
+491 KNGRKMEEKPSPI

-519 LKHKLIVVLIS
+519 LKHKLVVVLIS

-535 GSMGIIATGAI
+535 GSIGIIATGAI

-580 AEERVA
+580 AENRVS
-586 DIPEIETMITQI
+586 DIPEIKTMITRI
-598 GSGSPL
+598 GSGSAL
-604 SSGSSNTASISLDLV
+604 SSGSSSTASISLDLV

-632 QDVVERLKEIPD
+632 QEVVERLKEVPD
-644 CEINVSQNS
+644 CEINVSQSS

-671 LDVLEEITNQA
+671 LDVLEEIANQA
-682 KANVEQLSGFRNVET
+682 KANVEQLSGFRNIET

-705 AQFKIDKRKAALY
+705 AQFKIDKRKATLY

-723 SIASTLRT
+723 SIAATLRT
-731 AISGTDITTVTIDD
+731 AISGTDTTTVTIDD

-767 IKIKSATGQEIPL
+767 IKIKSATGQDVPL

-785 ITMAEGL
+785 ITMAQGL

-840 GSAEMMQESMS
+840 GQAEMMQESMS
-851 SLAMAMIVAILLV
+851 SLALAMLIAILLV

-898 SRTTLNVVGMLGAI
+898 SRTTLNVVGMLGVI

-924 LIDYIGQLRET
+924 LIDYISQLREA
-935 KVKGTLEEIV
+935 KVQGTLEEIV

-991 LSVSTLV
+991 LSISTLV

-1009 FEKIENTLKKRF
+1009 FDKIENSLKKRF
-1021 RQILGKIKI
+1021 ETIFGKVKV
-1030 PHIGFKKSKMDISV
+1030 PHIGFKKSKMDVSI
-1044 LSKDIEDKK
+1044 LSKDINEEDK
-1053 EIKKEIKKDE
+1053 
-1063 SKKDDSDLKK
+1063 SKKDNPDLKK

>member
-1 MGVTGTS
+1 MSMTKTS

-79 TTVSQSSE
+79 TTVSKSSE
-87 GVSIVV
+87 GVSMVV
-93 AQFEYGVDVDEK
+93 AQFEYGTDVDEK

-111 KVDTVKMTLPDD
+111 KIDTVKMTLPDD
-123 VDNPSILKM
+123 VDTPSILKM
-132 DMNAQAIAQV
+132 DMNAQAIAQIV
-142 VVTGEGTADDIMKY
+142 VSGEGSSDDIMKY
-156 AEETVQVKLE
+156 AEDTVQVKLE
-166 AVDGT
+166 SIDGI

-182 QINVIADPAVLSS
+182 QINVIADPTILSS
-195 YGVTLDTIKGLL
+195 YGVSLDTIKGLL

-218 ITQGEDKIVI
+218 ITQGDDKIVI
-228 RSVDKVES
+228 RSVDKVEA

-246 TSNGETISLDKICTV
+246 MSNGETVSLDKICTV
-261 EYGVVDKD
+261 EYGTVDKQS
-269 TIYRYNGQ
+269 IYRYNGQ
-277 DSLVM
+277 ESLVM
-282 SIQKQ
+282 DVQKQ

-297 EVNKQIEEL
+297 NVNSKISEL
-306 NKENPQFNLK
+306 NNENSQFNLK
-316 VVNDTSEYISDS
+316 IVNDTSEYINSS
-328 IKDVMK
+328 INDVMK
-334 NLALSAVIA
+334 NLILSAVIA
-343 FGVILLFLKS
+343 FFVILLFLKS

-363 IPTSIVGAIALLY
+363 IPTSIIGAIALLY

-410 YRKNP
+410 YRKDPN
-415 DLSIEDAA
+415 LSLEEAA

-433 VLASTLTTVAIFLPI
+433 VMASTLTTVAIFLPI

-467 FALTLSLIVAVTL
+467 FALTLSLIVALTL

-491 KNGAKMEEKPAPI
+491 KNGAKMEEKPSPI
-504 FDKISEFYKNLIVLA
+504 FDKISEGYKNIIVLA
-519 LKHKLIVVLIS
+519 LKHKAVVILIS
-530 IGMFI
+530 VGMFI
-535 GSMGIIATGAI
+535 GAIVLGATGAI

-557 MVNISIKLP
+557 MVSISIKLP

-580 AEERVA
+580 AEEKVS

-598 GSGSPL
+598 GSGSAMG
-604 SSGSSNTASISLDLV
+604 SGGSTASISLDLV
-619 SSKERKRTTDEVE
+619 SSKERKRTTDEIE
-632 QDVVERLKEIPD
+632 QDVVERLKVVPD
-644 CEINVSQNS
+644 CEINVSQTS
-653 SMSMGGSGDV
+653 SMSMGGSGDA

-671 LDVLEEITNQA
+671 LDVLEEIVNQA
-682 KANVEQLSGFRNVET
+682 KANVEKVSGFRNIET
-697 SLSDSNEE
+697 SLADSNKE
-705 AQFKIDKRKAALY
+705 AQFKIDKRKASLL

-731 AISGTDITTVTIDD
+731 AISGSDATTVTIDD

-753 FKESSIDNIEDIKQ
+753 FKDSSINSIDDIGQ
-767 IKIKSATGQEIPL
+767 IKVTSASGQQVPL
-780 GAFAD
+780 NAFAE
-785 ITMAEGL
+785 IKMADGL

-803 ISITA
+803 VSITA
-808 KADGMDTNTASML
+808 KADNMDTSTASRL
-821 LTKAVNEVDMP
+821 LTQAVNEVDMP

-840 GSAEMMQESMS
+840 GSAEMMNESMS
-851 SLAMAMIVAILLV
+851 SLVMAMVIALILV

-885 PFAFVGVVLALLI
+885 PFAFVGVVIALVI
-898 SRTTLNVVGMLGAI
+898 SRISLNVVGMLGAI
-912 LLIGIVVNNGIV
+912 LLVGIVVNNGIV
-924 LIDYIGQLRET
+924 LIDYIGQLRDA
-935 KVKGTLEEIV
+935 KVQGTLEDIV

-960 MTTIVG
+960 MTTVVG

-1009 FEKIENTLKKRF
+1009 FDKIENSLRSKF
-1021 RQILGKIKI
+1021 GQIFDKIKI
-1030 PHIGFKKSKMDISV
+1030 PHIGPKKSKMDINI

-1053 EIKKEIKKDE
+1053 ESKNDE
-1063 SKKDDSDLKK
+1063 SHEEDSDLKK

>member
-1 MGVTGTS
+1 MSMTRTS

-23 MFGGIGYS
+23 MFGAIGYS
-31 KMPANLMPDIDV
+31 KMPQNLMPDIDI

-64 SEPIEKSLSS
+64 SKPIEKSLSS

-79 TTVSQSSE
+79 TTQTRSSE
-87 GVSIVV
+87 GVSLVMV
-93 AQFEYGVDVDEK
+93 QFEYGTDIDEK

-111 KVDTVKMTLPDD
+111 KVDTVKMSLPDD
-123 VDNPSILKM
+123 VNSPSILKM

-142 VVTGEGTADDIMKY
+142 VISSNGSASSDDVMKY
-156 AEETVQVKLE
+156 AEDTVQVKLE

-182 QINVIADPAVLSS
+182 QISVIADPTVLSS

-218 ITQGEDKIVI
+218 ISQGDDKIVI
-228 RSVDKVES
+228 RSVDKVNS
-236 LEDIKAIQIP
+236 LEDIKSIQVP
-246 TSNGETISLDKICTV
+246 VSGGETVSLDRLCTV
-261 EYGVVDKD
+261 EYGTVDKD
-269 TIYRYNGQ
+269 VIYRYNGQ

-282 SIQKQ
+282 DIQKQ

-297 EVNKQIEEL
+297 DVKSKVDEL
-306 NKENPQFNLK
+306 NKENPQYDLK
-316 VVNDTSEYISDS
+316 IVNDNSEYISSS
-328 IKDVMK
+328 IKDVIK
-334 NLALSAVIA
+334 NLALSSLISFAVI
-343 FGVILLFLKS
+343 FLFLKS
-353 GRASFVVAVS
+353 MRASFVVAVS
-363 IPTSIVGAIALLY
+363 IPTSIIGAIALLY

-410 YRKNP
+410 YRRNP
-415 DLSIEDAA
+415 QLDLQEAA

-433 VLASTLTTVAIFLPI
+433 VMASTLTTVAIFLPI

-491 KNGAKMEEKPAPI
+491 KNGAKMDEKPSPI
-504 FDKISEFYKNLIVLA
+504 FDKISNGYRNLIVLA
-519 LKHKLIVVLIS
+519 LKHKAAVVLIS
-530 IGMFI
+530 IGMFVASI
-535 GSMGIIATGAI
+535 GIVATGAI
-546 GMDFMSSGDEG
+546 GMDFMSEGDEG
-557 MVNISIKLP
+557 LINITIKLP

-580 AEERVA
+580 AESKIS
-586 DIPEIETMITQI
+586 DIPEIETMLTKI
-598 GSGSPL
+598 GSGSSI
-604 SSGSSNTASISLDLV
+604 SSSSSNTATINLDLV
-619 SSKERKRTTDEVE
+619 SSKERKRTSDEIE
-632 QDVVERLKEIPD
+632 LDVVERLKDVPD
-644 CEINVSQNS
+644 CEISVSQSS
-653 SMSMGGSGDV
+653 SMSMGGSGV

-671 LDVLEEITNQA
+671 LDVLKEIANQA
-682 KANVEQLSGFRNVET
+682 KSNAEKLSGFRNVET
-697 SLSDSNEE
+697 SLANSNEE
-705 AQFKIDKRKAALY
+705 AQFKIDKRKASLY
-718 GINTS
+718 GINTA

-731 AISGTDITTVTIDD
+731 AISGTDTTTVTIDD
-745 YDYDVNLK
+745 YEYKVNLK
-753 FKESSIDNIEDIKQ
+753 FKDSSISSVNDIGQ

-780 GAFAD
+780 SAFAD
-785 ITMAEGL
+785 ITMEEGL
-792 KSISRTDGDYS
+792 KSVARTDGDYS

-808 KADGMDTNTASML
+808 KADDMDTSTASKL
-821 LTKAVNEVDMP
+821 LTQAVNQVDMP

-840 GSAEMMQESMS
+840 GTAEMMNESMT
-851 SLAMAMIVAILLV
+851 SLAWAMVIALVLV
-864 YMVMVAQFESFSKPF
+864 YMVMVAQFESFGKPF

-898 SRTTLNVVGMLGAI
+898 SRITLNVIGMLGAI

-924 LIDYIGQLRET
+924 LIDYIGQLREAKT
-935 KVKGTLEEIV
+935 EGSLEELV
-945 AKGCAARLRPVLMTT
+945 AIGCAARLRPVLMTT

-991 LSVSTLV
+991 LSLSTLV

-1009 FEKIENTLKKRF
+1009 FDKIENSFKINFSKMKLKK
-1021 RQILGKIKI
+1021 
-1030 PHIGFKKSKMDISV
+1030 STVSIS
-1044 LSKDIEDKK
+1044 SKDI
-1053 EIKKEIKKDE
+1053 KDN
-1063 SKKDDSDLKK
+1063 DDSNKNNSKLKK

>member
-1 MGVTGTS
+1 MSMTRTS
-8 VKRPLTIIMVFLVVL
+8 VKRPLTIIMVFLVVI

-31 KMPANLMPDIDV
+31 KMPQNLMPDIDI
-43 PVALVMTQWS
+43 PVALVMTQWA

-64 SEPIEKSLSS
+64 SKPIEKSLSS

-79 TTVSQSSE
+79 TTQTRSSE
-87 GVSIVV
+87 GASLVMV
-93 AQFEYGVDVDEK
+93 QFEYGTDVDEK

-111 KVDTVKMTLPDD
+111 KVDTVKVSLPDD
-123 VDNPSILKM
+123 VDSPSILKI

-142 VVTGEGTADDIMKY
+142 VVSSNDSATSDDVMKY
-156 AEETVQVKLE
+156 AEDTVQGKLE
-166 AVDGT
+166 SVDGT

-182 QINVIADPAVLSS
+182 QISVIADPTVLSS

-207 SATNKSYPYGS
+207 SSTNKSYPYGS
-218 ITQGEDKIVI
+218 ISQGDDKIVI
-228 RSVDKVES
+228 RSVDKVNS
-236 LEDIKAIQIP
+236 LEDIKSIQVP
-246 TSNGETISLDKICTV
+246 VSGGETVSLDRLCTV
-261 EYGVVDKD
+261 EYGTVDKD
-269 TIYRYNGQ
+269 VIYRYNGQ

-282 SIQKQ
+282 DIQKQ

-297 EVNKQIEEL
+297 DVKSKIDEL
-306 NKENPQFNLK
+306 NKENPQYDLK
-316 VVNDTSEYISDS
+316 IVNDNSEYISSS
-328 IKDVMK
+328 IKDVIK
-334 NLALSAVIA
+334 NLAISSLISFVVI
-343 FGVILLFLKS
+343 FLFLKNM
-353 GRASFVVAVS
+353 RASFVVAVS
-363 IPTSIVGAIALLY
+363 IPTSIIGAIALLY

-415 DLSIEDAA
+415 DLDLQEAA

-433 VLASTLTTVAIFLPI
+433 VMASTLTTVAIFLPI

-491 KNGAKMEEKPAPI
+491 KNGSKMEEKPSPI
-504 FDKISEFYKNLIVLA
+504 FDKVSNAYRSLIVLA
-519 LKHKLIVVLIS
+519 LKHKAAVVLIS
-530 IGMFI
+530 IGMFVASI
-535 GSMGIIATGAI
+535 GVVATGAI
-546 GMDFMSSGDEG
+546 GMDFMSQGDEG
-557 MVNISIKLP
+557 LINITIKLP

-580 AEERVA
+580 AESKIE
-586 DIPEIETMITQI
+586 DIPEIETMLTKI
-598 GSGSPL
+598 GSGSAL
-604 SSGSSNTASISLDLV
+604 GSSSGNTATINLDLV
-619 SSKERKRTTDEVE
+619 SSKERKRTSDEVE
-632 QDVVERLKEIPD
+632 LDVVNRLKDVPD
-644 CEINVSQNS
+644 CEINVSQS
-653 SMSMGGSGDV
+653 SSSSMGGSGI

-671 LDVLEEITNQA
+671 LDVLQEIANQA
-682 KANVEQLSGFRNVET
+682 KAKAEQLSGFRNVET
-697 SLSDSNEE
+697 SLATSNEE
-705 AQFKIDKRKAALY
+705 AQFKIDKRKASLY

-731 AISGTDITTVTIDD
+731 AISGTDTTTVTIDD
-745 YDYDVNLK
+745 YDYKVNLK
-753 FKESSIDNIEDIKQ
+753 FKDSSISSVDDIGQ

-780 GAFAD
+780 SAFAD

-792 KSISRTDGDYS
+792 KSVSRTDGDYS

-808 KADGMDTNTASML
+808 KADNMDTNTASRL
-821 LTKAVNEVDMP
+821 LTQAVNEVDMP

-840 GSAEMMQESMS
+840 GTAEMMNESMT
-851 SLAMAMIVAILLV
+851 SLAMAMIIALVLV

-898 SRTTLNVVGMLGAI
+898 SRITLNVVGMLGAI

-924 LIDYIGQLRET
+924 LIDYIGQLREAKT
-935 KVKGTLEEIV
+935 EGSLEDLV
-945 AKGCAARLRPVLMTT
+945 AIGCAARLRPVLMTT

-991 LSVSTLV
+991 LSLSTLV

-1009 FEKIENTLKKRF
+1009 FDKIGNSFKNSFSKMKLKK
-1021 RQILGKIKI
+1021 
-1030 PHIGFKKSKMDISV
+1030 STVNIS
-1044 LSKDIEDKK
+1044 SKDI
-1053 EIKKEIKKDE
+1053 KDN
-1063 SKKDDSDLKK
+1063 DDSNKNGPKLKK

>member
-1 MGVTGTS
+1 MSMTKTS
-8 VKRPLTIIMVFLVVL
+8 VKRPLTIIMVFLVIL

-79 TTVSQSSE
+79 TTVSKSSE
-87 GVSIVV
+87 GVSMVV
-93 AQFEYGVDVDEK
+93 AQFEYGTDVDEK

-111 KVDTVKMTLPDD
+111 KIDTVKMTLPDD
-123 VDNPSILKM
+123 VDTPSILKM
-132 DMNAQAIAQV
+132 DMNAQAIAQIV
-142 VVTGEGTADDIMKY
+142 VSGEGSSDDIMKY
-156 AEETVQVKLE
+156 AEDTVQVKLE
-166 AVDGT
+166 SIDGI

-182 QINVIADPAVLSS
+182 QINVIADPTILSS
-195 YGVTLDTIKGLL
+195 YGVSLDTIKGLL

-218 ITQGEDKIVI
+218 ITQGDDKIVI
-228 RSVDKVES
+228 RSVDKVEA

-246 TSNGETISLDKICTV
+246 MSNGETVSLDKICTV
-261 EYGVVDKD
+261 EYGTVDKQS
-269 TIYRYNGQ
+269 IYRYNGQ
-277 DSLVM
+277 ESLVM
-282 SIQKQ
+282 DVQKQ

-297 EVNKQIEEL
+297 NVNSKISEL
-306 NKENPQFNLK
+306 NNENSQFNLK
-316 VVNDTSEYISDS
+316 IVNDTSEYINSS
-328 IKDVMK
+328 INDVMK
-334 NLALSAVIA
+334 NLILSAVIA
-343 FGVILLFLKS
+343 FFVILLFLKS

-363 IPTSIVGAIALLY
+363 IPTSIIGAIALLY

-410 YRKNP
+410 YRKDPN
-415 DLSIEDAA
+415 LSLEEAA

-433 VLASTLTTVAIFLPI
+433 VMASTLTTVAIFLPI

-467 FALTLSLIVAVTL
+467 FALTLSLIVALTL

-491 KNGAKMEEKPAPI
+491 KNGAKMEEKPSPI
-504 FDKISEFYKNLIVLA
+504 FDKISEGYKNIIVLA
-519 LKHKLIVVLIS
+519 LKHKAVVILIS
-530 IGMFI
+530 VGMFI
-535 GSMGIIATGAI
+535 GAIVLGATGAI

-557 MVNISIKLP
+557 MVSISIKLP

-580 AEERVA
+580 AEEKVS

-598 GSGSPL
+598 GSGSAMG
-604 SSGSSNTASISLDLV
+604 SGGSTASISLDLV
-619 SSKERKRTTDEVE
+619 SSKERKRTTDEIE
-632 QDVVERLKEIPD
+632 QDVVERLKVIPD
-644 CEINVSQNS
+644 CEINVSQTS
-653 SMSMGGSGDV
+653 SMSMGGSGDA

-671 LDVLEEITNQA
+671 LDVLEEIVNQA
-682 KANVEQLSGFRNVET
+682 KANVEKVSGFRNIET
-697 SLSDSNEE
+697 SLADSNKE
-705 AQFKIDKRKAALY
+705 AQFKIDKRKASLL

-731 AISGTDITTVTIDD
+731 AISGSDATTVTIDD

-753 FKESSIDNIEDIKQ
+753 FKDSSINSIDDIGQ
-767 IKIKSATGQEIPL
+767 IKVTSASGQQVPL
-780 GAFAD
+780 NAFAE
-785 ITMAEGL
+785 IKMADGL

-803 ISITA
+803 VSITA
-808 KADGMDTNTASML
+808 KADNMDTSTASRL
-821 LTKAVNEVDMP
+821 LTQAVNEVDMP

-840 GSAEMMQESMS
+840 GSAEMMNESMS
-851 SLAMAMIVAILLV
+851 SLVMAMVIALILV

-885 PFAFVGVVLALLI
+885 PFAFVGVVIALVI
-898 SRTTLNVVGMLGAI
+898 SRISLNVVGMLGAI
-912 LLIGIVVNNGIV
+912 LLVGIVVNNGIV
-924 LIDYIGQLRET
+924 LIDYIGQLREA
-935 KVKGTLEEIV
+935 KVQGTLEDIV

-960 MTTIVG
+960 MTTVVG

-1009 FEKIENTLKKRF
+1009 FDKIENSLRSKF
-1021 RQILGKIKI
+1021 GQIFDKIKI
-1030 PHIGFKKSKMDISV
+1030 PHIGPKKSKMDINI

-1053 EIKKEIKKDE
+1053 ESKNDE
-1063 SKKDDSDLKK
+1063 SHEEDSDLKK

>member
-1 MGVTGTS
+1 MSMTKTS

-79 TTVSQSSE
+79 TTVSKSSE
-87 GVSIVV
+87 GVSMVV
-93 AQFEYGVDVDEK
+93 AQFEYGTDVDEK

-111 KVDTVKMTLPDD
+111 KIDTVKMTLPDD
-123 VDNPSILKM
+123 VDTPSILKM
-132 DMNAQAIAQV
+132 DMNAQAIAQIV
-142 VVTGEGTADDIMKY
+142 VSGEGSSDDIMKY
-156 AEETVQVKLE
+156 AEDTVQVKLE
-166 AVDGT
+166 SIDGI

-182 QINVIADPAVLSS
+182 QINVIADPAILSS
-195 YGVTLDTIKGLL
+195 YGVSLDTIKGLL

-218 ITQGEDKIVI
+218 ITQGDDKIVI
-228 RSVDKVES
+228 RSVDKVEA

-246 TSNGETISLDKICTV
+246 MSNGETVSLDKICTV
-261 EYGVVDKD
+261 EYGTVDKQS
-269 TIYRYNGQ
+269 IYRYNGQ
-277 DSLVM
+277 ESLVM
-282 SIQKQ
+282 DVQKQ

-297 EVNKQIEEL
+297 NVNSKISEL
-306 NKENPQFNLK
+306 NNENSQFNLK
-316 VVNDTSEYISDS
+316 IVNDTSEYINSS
-328 IKDVMK
+328 INDVMK
-334 NLALSAVIA
+334 NLILSAVIA
-343 FGVILLFLKS
+343 FFVILLFLKS

-363 IPTSIVGAIALLY
+363 IPTSIIGAIALLY

-410 YRKNP
+410 YRKDPN
-415 DLSIEDAA
+415 LSLEEAA

-433 VLASTLTTVAIFLPI
+433 VMASTLTTVAIFLPI

-467 FALTLSLIVAVTL
+467 FALTLSLIVALTL

-491 KNGAKMEEKPAPI
+491 KNGAKMEEKPSPI
-504 FDKISEFYKNLIVLA
+504 FDKISEGYKNIIVLA
-519 LKHKLIVVLIS
+519 LKHKVVVILIS
-530 IGMFI
+530 VGMFI
-535 GSMGIIATGAI
+535 GAIVLGATGAI

-557 MVNISIKLP
+557 MVSISIKLP

-580 AEERVA
+580 AEEKVS

-598 GSGSPL
+598 GSGSAMG
-604 SSGSSNTASISLDLV
+604 SGGSTASISLDLV
-619 SSKERKRTTDEVE
+619 SSKERKRTTDEIE
-632 QDVVERLKEIPD
+632 QDVVERLKVIPD
-644 CEINVSQNS
+644 CEINVSQTS
-653 SMSMGGSGDV
+653 SMSMGGSGDA

-671 LDVLEEITNQA
+671 LDVLEEIVNQA
-682 KANVEQLSGFRNVET
+682 KANVEKVSGFRNIET
-697 SLSDSNEE
+697 SLADSNKE
-705 AQFKIDKRKAALY
+705 AQFKIDKRKASLL

-731 AISGTDITTVTIDD
+731 AISGSDATTVTIDD

-753 FKESSIDNIEDIKQ
+753 FKDSSINSIDDIGQ
-767 IKIKSATGQEIPL
+767 IKVTSASGQQVPL
-780 GAFAD
+780 NAFAE
-785 ITMAEGL
+785 IKMADGL

-803 ISITA
+803 VSITA
-808 KADGMDTNTASML
+808 KADNMDTSTASRL
-821 LTKAVNEVDMP
+821 LTQAVNEVDMP

-840 GSAEMMQESMS
+840 GSAEMMNESMS
-851 SLAMAMIVAILLV
+851 SLVMAMVIALILV

-885 PFAFVGVVLALLI
+885 PFAFVGVVIALVI
-898 SRTTLNVVGMLGAI
+898 SRISLNVVGMLGAI
-912 LLIGIVVNNGIV
+912 LLVGIVVNNGIV
-924 LIDYIGQLRET
+924 LIDYIGQLRDA
-935 KVKGTLEEIV
+935 KVQGTLEDIV

-960 MTTIVG
+960 MTTVVG

-1009 FEKIENTLKKRF
+1009 FDKIENSLRSKF
-1021 RQILGKIKI
+1021 GQIFYKIKI
-1030 PHIGFKKSKMDISV
+1030 PHIGPKKSKMDINI

-1053 EIKKEIKKDE
+1053 E
-1063 SKKDDSDLKK
+1063 SKNDDAHEKDSDLKK